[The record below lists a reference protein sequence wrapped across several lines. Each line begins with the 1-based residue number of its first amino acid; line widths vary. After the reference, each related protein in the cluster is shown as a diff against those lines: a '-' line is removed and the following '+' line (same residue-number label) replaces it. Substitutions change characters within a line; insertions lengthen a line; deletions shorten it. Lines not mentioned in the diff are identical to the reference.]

1 MNLYTSLTLRYLKQ
15 NKRRTLV
22 TIIGIILATALICG
36 IGNICTSFMDY
47 QIRNQIQSN
56 GDFYATFFNI
66 NKEKAQ
72 IVTKSSGVTRYG
84 YSQSLG
90 GTILGKN
97 KDISLYINAYD
108 KNKIESYRLTLK
120 EGKYPKN
127 KNEIV
132 VSEGLLKHL
141 NKKIG
146 DKVIFEVGD
155 IEYTEGTDIPKLINP
170 QKNTYKIV
178 GILNKTPLS
187 YNSQLFALAGFDINS
202 VSNKEEFNVS
212 ICTENPKDIYKTAIS
227 IGENIGLVQADEA
240 SDEDY
245 SYDDQT
251 LMYYKGIDFNE
262 SLLRLLG
269 ASAYDN
275 INKTLL
281 LVVGLVASLVIIPTI
296 ATIYNSF
303 SIAISE
309 RKKQFGILNSIGATK
324 SQVMKLVF
332 LEGFLV
338 SIVGIPIGLL
348 SGTIAIDIVFKVI
361 KTFFKTSVFGELEL
375 RVVFS
380 PVVLISSTIIILLT
394 IFISAIIPAINA
406 AKISPLEA
414 IKNSSNLKVG
424 KIKSSKLVKKI
435 FKTEGEL
442 AYKNLRRN
450 KGKFRITLFSLIIS
464 IVIFISFNGFVDMF
478 IETNQINYGTIT
490 NDLTLYENKLFTKEE
505 VQKTIDELKKIN
517 GIKDIAIDKG
527 YNLNVHVDEKNINK
541 DLKESLKQ
549 SGYVDMDN
557 STYNFIN
564 SRLSTPGDFS
574 ISNIKLSEGKFDKET
589 AKAENGVILVRYSY
603 QESLAKKGKVVLTN
617 YKVGDTLN
625 CTITSYDYDGNESEK
640 EVKLKILAIT
650 DEILTG
656 NKQYPQTSFGVV
668 AYDDLIH
675 LLSIKDDESS
685 SNSYYVATNQEK
697 STRDEVKKV
706 AEENSLSVI
715 DSIDEAQKLEQT
727 MNVMKIFVYGFIV
740 VISLVSVTNIINTI
754 STNINL
760 RKREFAV
767 IKSIGVTPQGFK
779 KMIYMESILYGILS
793 LLYGIPIGICL
804 NVLMNRIL
812 EGMITVQT
820 LIPYKS
826 ILICIISIFI
836 ITFIASY
843 IPLKKISK
851 ENIID
856 NIRQESI

>member
-47 QIRNQIQSN
+47 QMRDQIKTS
-56 GDFYATFFNI
+56 GSFYATFTDMD
-66 NKEKAQ
+66 KEKAEV
-72 IVTKSSGVTRYG
+72 ITKSSGVSEYG
-84 YSQSLG
+84 YKKNLGSVILDKKNSTSL
-90 GTILGKN
+90 N
-97 KDISLYINAYD
+97 INVFD
-108 KNKIESYRLTLK
+108 KNTINSFQITLK
-120 EGKYPKN
+120 KGSYPKN
-127 KNEIV
+127 ESELIV
-132 VSEGLLKHL
+132 TQDLLNKW

-146 DKVIFEVGD
+146 DKIILNLGELIYDDMGM
-155 IEYTEGTDIPKLINP
+155 ISKLKNS
-170 QKNTYKIV
+170 QKTTFKIV
-178 GILNKTPLS
+178 GTLDKAP
-187 YNSQLFALAGFDINS
+187 YNSKLFAITGFDINS
-202 VSNKEEFNVS
+202 VNKNEKFDVS
-212 ICTENPKDIYKTAIS
+212 ICTKNPKDIYKTAIS
-227 IGENIGLVQADEA
+227 IGENIGLAQADETN
-240 SDEDY
+240 DEDY
-245 SYDDQT
+245 SYNDQT
-251 LMYYKGIDFNE
+251 SMYYKDIEFNE
-262 SLLRLLG
+262 GLLRLLG
-269 ASAYDN
+269 ASSYDN
-275 INKTLL
+275 INITLIL
-281 LVVGLVASLVIIPTI
+281 IVGLVASLVIIATI

-324 SQVMKLVF
+324 SQIMKLVF

-348 SGTIAIDIVFKVI
+348 SGTVAIDIVFKVI
-361 KTFFKTSVFGELEL
+361 KTFFKTSMFGELDL

-380 PVVLISSTIIILLT
+380 PIVLIISTLVILLT
-394 IFISAIIPAINA
+394 IFISALIPAINA

-450 KGKFRITLFSLIIS
+450 KGKFRITLFSLVIS

-478 IETNQINYGTIT
+478 IEANQINYGSIT
-490 NDLTLYENKLFTKEE
+490 NDLTLYENNLLTKEE

-517 GIKDIAIDKG
+517 GLKDVAIDKG

-541 DLKESLKQ
+541 DLRESLKQ
-549 SGYVDMDN
+549 SDYVDMDN

-564 SRLSTPGDFS
+564 SRLYTPGDFS
-574 ISNIKLSEGKFDKET
+574 ISNIKLSEGKIDKET

-603 QESLAKKGKVVLTN
+603 EESLAKKGKVVLTN

-625 CTITSYDYDGNESEK
+625 CTVYSSDSDGK
-640 EVKLKILAIT
+640 EIKKETKLKILAIT

-656 NKQYPQTSFGVV
+656 NIQYPQTSFGVV
-668 AYDDLIH
+668 AYDELIPS
-675 LLSIKDDESS
+675 LGIKDDESS

-740 VISLVSVTNIINTI
+740 VISLVSVTNIVNTI

-793 LLYGIPIGICL
+793 LLYGIPIGICM
-804 NVLMNRIL
+804 NVIMNRIL

>member
-1 MNLYTSLTLRYLKQ
+1 MGMISKLK
-15 NKRRTLV
+15 
-22 TIIGIILATALICG
+22 
-36 IGNICTSFMDY
+36 
-47 QIRNQIQSN
+47 
-56 GDFYATFFNI
+56 
-66 NKEKAQ
+66 
-72 IVTKSSGVTRYG
+72 
-84 YSQSLG
+84 
-90 GTILGKN
+90 
-97 KDISLYINAYD
+97 
-108 KNKIESYRLTLK
+108 
-120 EGKYPKN
+120 
-127 KNEIV
+127 
-132 VSEGLLKHL
+132 
-141 NKKIG
+141 
-146 DKVIFEVGD
+146 
-155 IEYTEGTDIPKLINP
+155 NP
-170 QKNTYKIV
+170 QKTTFKIV
-178 GILNKTPLS
+178 GTLDKAL
-187 YNSQLFALAGFDINS
+187 YNSKFAIAGFDINS
-202 VSNKEEFNVS
+202 VDKNEKFDVS
-212 ICTENPKDIYKTAIS
+212 ICTKNPKDIYKTAIS
-227 IGENIGLVQADEA
+227 IGKNIGLVQKDNPKDE
-240 SDEDY
+240 SYNYDEQANLYFKDIEY
-245 SYDDQT
+245 
-251 LMYYKGIDFNE
+251 NE
-262 SLLRLLG
+262 GLLRLLG
-269 ASAYDN
+269 ASSYSN
-275 INKTLL
+275 INITLL
-281 LVVGLVASLVIIPTI
+281 LIVGLVASLVIIATI

-309 RKKQFGILNSIGATK
+309 RKKQFAILNSIGATK
-324 SQVMKLVF
+324 SQIMKFVF

-348 SGTIAIDIVFKVI
+348 SGTVAIDIVFKVI
-361 KTFFKTSVFGELEL
+361 KTFFKTSMFGELDL

-380 PVVLISSTIIILLT
+380 PIVLILSTLVILLT
-394 IFISAIIPAINA
+394 IFISALIPAINA

-450 KGKFRITLFSLIIS
+450 KGKFRITLFSLVIS

-478 IETNQINYGTIT
+478 VEANQINYGSIT
-490 NDLTLYENKLFTKEE
+490 NDLTLYENNLLTKEE

-517 GIKDIAIDKG
+517 GLKDVAIDKG

-541 DLKESLKQ
+541 DLRESLKQ
-549 SGYVDMDN
+549 SHYVDMDN
-557 STYNFIN
+557 SNYNFIN
-564 SRLSTPGDFS
+564 SRLYIPGYFS
-574 ISNIKLSEGKFDKET
+574 ISNIKLSEGKFDRKT

-603 QESLAKKGKVVLTN
+603 QESLAKKGKVVLSN

-625 CTITSYDYDGNESEK
+625 CTITSYDSDGKESEK

-656 NKQYPQTSFGVV
+656 NNQYPETSFGVV
-668 AYDDLIH
+668 AYDDLIPS
-675 LLSIKDDESS
+675 LGITDDESS
-685 SNSYYVATNQEK
+685 SNLYYVATNQEK

-706 AEENSLSVI
+706 AEENNLSVM

-760 RKREFAV
+760 RKREFAI

-793 LLYGIPIGICL
+793 LLYGIPIGICM
-804 NVLMNRIL
+804 NVLMNKIL
-812 EGMITVQT
+812 EGVITVQT
-820 LIPYKS
+820 LIPYKA
-826 ILICIISIFI
+826 ILICVVAIFI

>member
-15 NKRRTLV
+15 NKKRTLV

-47 QIRNQIQSN
+47 QMRNEIQSN
-56 GDFYATFFNI
+56 GSFYATFNNI
-66 NKEKAQ
+66 DKEKAD
-72 IVTKSSGVTRYG
+72 IITKSSGVSEYG
-84 YSQSLG
+84 YKKDLG
-90 GTILGKN
+90 SIILDKKN
-97 KDISLYINAYD
+97 STSIDINVFD
-108 KNKIESYRLTLK
+108 KNTINSFQITLK
-120 EGKYPKN
+120 NGSYPKN
-127 KNEIV
+127 QSEIIV
-132 VSEGLLKHL
+132 TEDLLNKW

-146 DKVIFEVGD
+146 DKITLNLGELIYDDMG
-155 IEYTEGTDIPKLINP
+155 IISKLKNP
-170 QKNTYKIV
+170 QKTTFKIV
-178 GILNKTPLS
+178 GTLDKAP
-187 YNSQLFALAGFDINS
+187 YNSKLFAIAGFDINS
-202 VSNKEEFNVS
+202 VNKNEKFDVS
-212 ICTENPKDIYKTAIS
+212 ICTRNPKDIYKTAIS
-227 IGENIGLVQADEA
+227 IGENIGLVQKDDPQDE
-240 SDEDY
+240 SYNYDEQTNLYFKDIDY
-245 SYDDQT
+245 
-251 LMYYKGIDFNE
+251 NE
-262 SLLRLLG
+262 GLLRLLG
-269 ASAYDN
+269 ASAYSN
-275 INKTLL
+275 INITLL
-281 LVVGLVASLVIIPTI
+281 LIVGLVASLVIIATI

-324 SQVMKLVF
+324 SQIMKLVF

-338 SIVGIPIGLL
+338 SIIGIPIGLL

-361 KTFFKTSVFGELEL
+361 KTFFKTSMFGELEL
-375 RVVFS
+375 RIVFS
-380 PVVLISSTIIILLT
+380 PIVLILSTLVILLT

-478 IETNQINYGTIT
+478 IEANQINYGSIT

-505 VQKTIDELKKIN
+505 VQNTINELKKIN

-541 DLKESLKQ
+541 DLRESLKQ
-549 SGYVDMDN
+549 SDYVDMDN

-625 CTITSYDYDGNESEK
+625 CTVYSYDSDGNEKQK

-656 NKQYPQTSFGVV
+656 NKQYPETSFGVV

-675 LLSIKDDESS
+675 SLGIKDDESS

-715 DSIDEAQKLEQT
+715 DSIDEAQKFEQT

-740 VISLVSVTNIINTI
+740 VISLVSVTNIVNTI

-793 LLYGIPIGICL
+793 LLYGIPIGICM
-804 NVLMNRIL
+804 NVLMNKIL
-812 EGMITVQT
+812 EGVITVQT
-820 LIPYKS
+820 LIPYKA
-826 ILICIISIFI
+826 ILICVVAIFI

>member
-1 MNLYTSLTLRYLKQ
+1 MGASSYS
-15 NKRRTLV
+15 
-22 TIIGIILATALICG
+22 
-36 IGNICTSFMDY
+36 
-47 QIRNQIQSN
+47 
-56 GDFYATFFNI
+56 NI
-66 NKEKAQ
+66 N
-72 IVTKSSGVTRYG
+72 I
-84 YSQSLG
+84 
-90 GTILGKN
+90 
-97 KDISLYINAYD
+97 
-108 KNKIESYRLTLK
+108 
-120 EGKYPKN
+120 
-127 KNEIV
+127 
-132 VSEGLLKHL
+132 
-141 NKKIG
+141 
-146 DKVIFEVGD
+146 
-155 IEYTEGTDIPKLINP
+155 
-170 QKNTYKIV
+170 
-178 GILNKTPLS
+178 
-187 YNSQLFALAGFDINS
+187 
-202 VSNKEEFNVS
+202 
-212 ICTENPKDIYKTAIS
+212 
-227 IGENIGLVQADEA
+227 
-240 SDEDY
+240 
-245 SYDDQT
+245 
-251 LMYYKGIDFNE
+251 
-262 SLLRLLG
+262 
-269 ASAYDN
+269 
-275 INKTLL
+275 TLL
-281 LVVGLVASLVIIPTI
+281 LIVGLVASLVIIATI

-324 SQVMKLVF
+324 SQIMKLVF

-348 SGTIAIDIVFKVI
+348 SGTVAIDIVFKVI
-361 KTFFKTSVFGELEL
+361 KTFFKTSMFGELDL

-380 PVVLISSTIIILLT
+380 PIVLIVSTLVILLT
-394 IFISAIIPAINA
+394 IFISALIPAINA

-450 KGKFRITLFSLIIS
+450 KGKFRITLFSLVIS

-478 IETNQINYGTIT
+478 IEANQINYGSIT
-490 NDLTLYENKLFTKEE
+490 NDLTLYENNLLTKEE

-517 GIKDIAIDKG
+517 GLKDVAIDKG
-527 YNLNVHVDEKNINK
+527 YNLNLNVHVDEKNINK
-541 DLKESLKQ
+541 DLRESLKQ
-549 SGYVDMDN
+549 SDYVDMDN

-564 SRLSTPGDFS
+564 SRLYTPGDFS
-574 ISNIKLSEGKFDKET
+574 ISNIKLSEGKFDRKT

-603 QESLAKKGKVVLTN
+603 QESLAKKGKVVLSN

-625 CTITSYDYDGNESEK
+625 CTITSYDSDGKEKQK

-656 NKQYPQTSFGVV
+656 NNQYPETSFGVV
-668 AYDDLIH
+668 AYDDLIPS
-675 LLSIKDDESS
+675 LGIKDDESS

-706 AEENSLSVI
+706 AEENNLSVI

-760 RKREFAV
+760 RKREFAI

-793 LLYGIPIGICL
+793 LLYGIPIGICM
-804 NVLMNRIL
+804 NVLMNKIL
-812 EGMITVQT
+812 EGVITVQT
-820 LIPYKS
+820 LIPYKA
-826 ILICIISIFI
+826 ILICVVAIFI

>member
-47 QIRNQIQSN
+47 QMRDEIQSS
-56 GDFYATFFNI
+56 GSFYATFTDI
-66 NKEKAQ
+66 DKEKASV
-72 IVTKSSGVTRYG
+72 ITKSSGVSEYG
-84 YSQSLG
+84 YKKNLGSVILDKKNSTSL
-90 GTILGKN
+90 
-97 KDISLYINAYD
+97 DINVFD
-108 KNKIESYRLTLK
+108 KNTINSFQITLK
-120 EGKYPKN
+120 KGSYPKN
-127 KNEIV
+127 ESELIV
-132 VSEGLLKHL
+132 TQDLLNKW

-146 DKVIFEVGD
+146 DKITLNLGELIYDDMGM
-155 IEYTEGTDIPKLINP
+155 ISKLKNP
-170 QKNTYKIV
+170 QKTTFKIV
-178 GILNKTPLS
+178 GTLDKAL
-187 YNSQLFALAGFDINS
+187 YNSKFAIAGFDINS
-202 VSNKEEFNVS
+202 VDKNEKFDVS
-212 ICTENPKDIYKTAIS
+212 ICTKNPKDIYKTAIS
-227 IGENIGLVQADEA
+227 IGKNIGLVQKDNPKDE
-240 SDEDY
+240 SYNYDEQANLYFKDIEY
-245 SYDDQT
+245 
-251 LMYYKGIDFNE
+251 NE
-262 SLLRLLG
+262 GLLRLLG
-269 ASAYDN
+269 ASSYDN
-275 INKTLL
+275 INITLL
-281 LVVGLVASLVIIPTI
+281 LIVGLVASLVIIATI

-309 RKKQFGILNSIGATK
+309 RKKQFAILNSIGATK
-324 SQVMKLVF
+324 SQIMKFVF

-348 SGTIAIDIVFKVI
+348 SGTVAIDIVFKVI
-361 KTFFKTSVFGELEL
+361 KTFFKTSMFGELDL

-380 PVVLISSTIIILLT
+380 PIVLILSTLVILLT
-394 IFISAIIPAINA
+394 IFISALIPAINA

-450 KGKFRITLFSLIIS
+450 KGKFRITLFSLVIS

-478 IETNQINYGTIT
+478 IEANQINYGSIT
-490 NDLTLYENKLFTKEE
+490 NDLTLYENNLLTKEE

-517 GIKDIAIDKG
+517 GLKDVAIDKG

-541 DLKESLKQ
+541 DLRESLKQ
-549 SGYVDMDN
+549 SHYVDMDN
-557 STYNFIN
+557 SNYNFIN
-564 SRLSTPGDFS
+564 SRLYIPGYFS
-574 ISNIKLSEGKFDKET
+574 ISNIKLSEGKFDRKT

-603 QESLAKKGKVVLTN
+603 QESLAKKGKVVLSN

-625 CTITSYDYDGNESEK
+625 CTITSYDSDGKESEK

-656 NKQYPQTSFGVV
+656 NNQYPETSFGVV
-668 AYDDLIH
+668 AYDDLIPS
-675 LLSIKDDESS
+675 LGITDDESS
-685 SNSYYVATNQEK
+685 SNLYYVATNQEK

-706 AEENSLSVI
+706 AEENNLSVM

-760 RKREFAV
+760 RKREFAI

-793 LLYGIPIGICL
+793 LLYGIPIGICM
-804 NVLMNRIL
+804 NVLMNKIL
-812 EGMITVQT
+812 EGVITVQT
-820 LIPYKS
+820 LIPYKA
-826 ILICIISIFI
+826 ILICVVAIFI

>member
-47 QIRNQIQSN
+47 QMRNEIQSN
-56 GDFYATFFNI
+56 GSFYVTFNNI
-66 NKEKAQ
+66 DKEKAD
-72 IVTKSSGVTRYG
+72 IITKSSGVSEYG
-84 YSQSLG
+84 YKKDLG
-90 GTILGKN
+90 SIILDKKN
-97 KDISLYINAYD
+97 STSIDINVFD
-108 KNKIESYRLTLK
+108 KNTINSFQITLK
-120 EGKYPKN
+120 NGSYPKN
-127 KNEIV
+127 QSEIIV
-132 VSEGLLKHL
+132 TEDLLNKW

-146 DKVIFEVGD
+146 DKITLNLGELIYDDMG
-155 IEYTEGTDIPKLINP
+155 IISKLKNP
-170 QKNTYKIV
+170 QKTTFKIV
-178 GILNKTPLS
+178 GTLDKAP
-187 YNSQLFALAGFDINS
+187 YNSKLFAIAGFDINS
-202 VSNKEEFNVS
+202 VDKNEKFDVS
-212 ICTENPKDIYKTAIS
+212 ICTKNPKDIYKTAIS
-227 IGENIGLVQADEA
+227 IGENIGLAQADETN
-240 SDEDY
+240 DEDY
-245 SYDDQT
+245 SYNDQT
-251 LMYYKGIDFNE
+251 SMYYKDIKFNE
-262 SLLRLLG
+262 GLLRLLG
-269 ASAYDN
+269 ASSYDN
-275 INKTLL
+275 INTTLIL
-281 LVVGLVASLVIIPTI
+281 IVGLVASLVIIATI

-361 KTFFKTSVFGELEL
+361 KTFFKTSAFGELEL

-380 PVVLISSTIIILLT
+380 PIVLIISTLVILLT
-394 IFISAIIPAINA
+394 IFISALIPAINA

-414 IKNSSNLKVG
+414 IRNSSNLKVG

-450 KGKFRITLFSLIIS
+450 KGKFRITLFSLVIS

-478 IETNQINYGTIT
+478 IEANQINYGTIT
-490 NDLTLYENKLFTKEE
+490 NDLTLYENNLLTKEE

-517 GIKDIAIDKG
+517 GLKDVAIDKG

-541 DLKESLKQ
+541 DLRESLKQ
-549 SGYVDMDN
+549 SDYVDMDN

-564 SRLSTPGDFS
+564 SRLYIPGYFS
-574 ISNIKLSEGKFDKET
+574 ISNIKLSEGKFDRKT

-625 CTITSYDYDGNESEK
+625 CTVYSYDSDGNEKQK

-656 NKQYPQTSFGVV
+656 NNQYQETSFGVV
-668 AYDDLIH
+668 AYDDLIPS
-675 LLSIKDDESS
+675 LGIKDDESS

-706 AEENSLSVI
+706 AEENNLSVI

-760 RKREFAV
+760 RKREFAI

-793 LLYGIPIGICL
+793 LLYGIPIGICM
-804 NVLMNRIL
+804 NVLMNKIL
-812 EGMITVQT
+812 EGVITVQT
-820 LIPYKS
+820 LIPYKA
-826 ILICIISIFI
+826 ILICVVAIFI

-851 ENIID
+851 QNIID
-856 NIRQESI
+856 NIRQDSI

>member
-47 QIRNQIQSN
+47 QMRDQIKTS
-56 GDFYATFFNI
+56 GSFYATFTDI
-66 NKEKAQ
+66 DKEKASV
-72 IVTKSSGVTRYG
+72 ITKSSGVSEYG
-84 YSQSLG
+84 YKKNLGSVIWDKKNSTSL
-90 GTILGKN
+90 
-97 KDISLYINAYD
+97 DINVFD
-108 KNKIESYRLTLK
+108 KNTINSFQITLK
-120 EGKYPKN
+120 KGSYPKN
-127 KNEIV
+127 ESELIV
-132 VSEGLLKHL
+132 TQDLLNKW

-146 DKVIFEVGD
+146 DKITLNLGELIYDDMGM
-155 IEYTEGTDIPKLINP
+155 ISKLKNS
-170 QKNTYKIV
+170 QKTTFKIV
-178 GILNKTPLS
+178 GTLDKAP
-187 YNSQLFALAGFDINS
+187 YNSKLFAITGFDINT
-202 VSNKEEFNVS
+202 VNKNEKFDVS
-212 ICTENPKDIYKTAIS
+212 ICTKNPKDIYNTAIS
-227 IGENIGLVQADEA
+227 IGKNIGLVKEDNPKDESYNYNEQANLYFKDIE
-240 SDEDY
+240 Y
-245 SYDDQT
+245 
-251 LMYYKGIDFNE
+251 NE
-262 SLLRLLG
+262 GLLRLLG
-269 ASAYDN
+269 ASSYSN
-275 INKTLL
+275 INITLL
-281 LVVGLVASLVIIPTI
+281 LIVGLVASLVIIATI

-324 SQVMKLVF
+324 SQIMKLVF

-348 SGTIAIDIVFKVI
+348 SGTVAIDIVFKVI
-361 KTFFKTSVFGELEL
+361 KTFFKTSMFGELDL
-375 RVVFS
+375 RLVFS
-380 PVVLISSTIIILLT
+380 PIVLILSTLVILLT

-450 KGKFRITLFSLIIS
+450 KGKFRITLFSLVIS

-478 IETNQINYGTIT
+478 IEANQINYGSIT
-490 NDLTLYENKLFTKEE
+490 NDLTLYENNLLTKEE

-517 GIKDIAIDKG
+517 GLKDVAIDKG
-527 YNLNVHVDEKNINK
+527 YNLNLNVHVDEKNINK
-541 DLKESLKQ
+541 DLRESLKQ
-549 SGYVDMDN
+549 SDYVDMDN
-557 STYNFIN
+557 STYNFFD
-564 SRLSTPGDFS
+564 SKLYTPGDFS
-574 ISNIKLSEGKFDKET
+574 ISNIKLSEGKFDRKT

-603 QESLAKKGKVVLTN
+603 QESLAKKGKVVLSN

-625 CTITSYDYDGNESEK
+625 CTITSYDSDGKESEK

-656 NKQYPQTSFGVV
+656 NNQYPETSFGVV
-668 AYDDLIH
+668 AYDDLIPS
-675 LLSIKDDESS
+675 LGIKDDESS

-706 AEENSLSVI
+706 AEENNLSVI

-760 RKREFAV
+760 RKREFAI

-793 LLYGIPIGICL
+793 LLYGIPIGICM
-804 NVLMNRIL
+804 NVLMNKIL
-812 EGMITVQT
+812 EGVITVQT
-820 LIPYKS
+820 LIPYKA
-826 ILICIISIFI
+826 ILICVVAIFV

-843 IPLKKISK
+843 IPLKKMSK

>member
-36 IGNICTSFMDY
+36 IGNICTSFMDF
-47 QIRNQIQSN
+47 QMRGQIQSS
-56 GDFYATFFNI
+56 GSFYATFTDI
-66 NKEKAQ
+66 DKEKASV
-72 IVTKSSGVTRYG
+72 ITKSSGVSEYG
-84 YSQSLG
+84 YKKNLGSVILDKKNSTSL
-90 GTILGKN
+90 
-97 KDISLYINAYD
+97 DINVFD
-108 KNKIESYRLTLK
+108 KNTINSFQITLK
-120 EGKYPKN
+120 KGSYPKN
-127 KNEIV
+127 ESELIV
-132 VSEGLLKHL
+132 TQDLLNKW

-146 DKVIFEVGD
+146 DKITLNLGELIYDDMGM
-155 IEYTEGTDIPKLINP
+155 ISKLKNP
-170 QKNTYKIV
+170 QKTTFKIV
-178 GILNKTPLS
+178 GTLDKAL
-187 YNSQLFALAGFDINS
+187 YNSKFAIAGFDINS
-202 VSNKEEFNVS
+202 VDKNEKFDVS
-212 ICTENPKDIYKTAIS
+212 ICTKNPKDIYKTAIS
-227 IGENIGLVQADEA
+227 IGKNIGLVQKDDPQDE
-240 SDEDY
+240 SYNYDEQANLYFKDIEY
-245 SYDDQT
+245 
-251 LMYYKGIDFNE
+251 NE
-262 SLLRLLG
+262 GLLRLLG
-269 ASAYDN
+269 ASSYSN
-275 INKTLL
+275 INITLL
-281 LVVGLVASLVIIPTI
+281 LIVGLVASLVIIATI

-309 RKKQFGILNSIGATK
+309 RKKQFAILNSIGATK
-324 SQVMKLVF
+324 SQIMKFVF

-348 SGTIAIDIVFKVI
+348 SGTVAIDIVFKVI
-361 KTFFKTSVFGELEL
+361 KTFFKTSMFGELDL

-380 PVVLISSTIIILLT
+380 PIVLILSTLVILLT
-394 IFISAIIPAINA
+394 IFISALIPAINA

-450 KGKFRITLFSLIIS
+450 KGKFRITLFSLVIS

-478 IETNQINYGTIT
+478 VEANQINYGSIT
-490 NDLTLYENKLFTKEE
+490 NDLTLYENNLLTKEE

-517 GIKDIAIDKG
+517 GLKDVAIDKG

-541 DLKESLKQ
+541 DLRESLKQ
-549 SGYVDMDN
+549 SRYVDMDN
-557 STYNFIN
+557 SNYNFIN
-564 SRLSTPGDFS
+564 SRLYIPGYFS
-574 ISNIKLSEGKFDKET
+574 ISNIKLSEGKFDRKT

-603 QESLAKKGKVVLTN
+603 QESLAKKGKVVLSN

-625 CTITSYDYDGNESEK
+625 CTITSYDSDGKESAK

-656 NKQYPQTSFGVV
+656 NNQYPETSFGVV
-668 AYDDLIH
+668 AYDDLIPS
-675 LLSIKDDESS
+675 LGITDDKSS
-685 SNSYYVATNQEK
+685 SNLYYVATNQEK

-706 AEENSLSVI
+706 AEENNLSVI

-760 RKREFAV
+760 RKREFAI

-793 LLYGIPIGICL
+793 LLYGIPIGICM
-804 NVLMNRIL
+804 NVLMNKIL
-812 EGMITVQT
+812 EGVITVQT
-820 LIPYKS
+820 LIPYKA
-826 ILICIISIFI
+826 ILICVVAIFI

>member
-1 MNLYTSLTLRYLKQ
+1 MGASSYS
-15 NKRRTLV
+15 
-22 TIIGIILATALICG
+22 
-36 IGNICTSFMDY
+36 
-47 QIRNQIQSN
+47 
-56 GDFYATFFNI
+56 NI
-66 NKEKAQ
+66 N
-72 IVTKSSGVTRYG
+72 I
-84 YSQSLG
+84 
-90 GTILGKN
+90 
-97 KDISLYINAYD
+97 
-108 KNKIESYRLTLK
+108 
-120 EGKYPKN
+120 
-127 KNEIV
+127 
-132 VSEGLLKHL
+132 
-141 NKKIG
+141 
-146 DKVIFEVGD
+146 
-155 IEYTEGTDIPKLINP
+155 
-170 QKNTYKIV
+170 
-178 GILNKTPLS
+178 
-187 YNSQLFALAGFDINS
+187 
-202 VSNKEEFNVS
+202 
-212 ICTENPKDIYKTAIS
+212 
-227 IGENIGLVQADEA
+227 
-240 SDEDY
+240 
-245 SYDDQT
+245 
-251 LMYYKGIDFNE
+251 
-262 SLLRLLG
+262 
-269 ASAYDN
+269 
-275 INKTLL
+275 TLL
-281 LVVGLVASLVIIPTI
+281 LIVGLVASLVIIATI

-324 SQVMKLVF
+324 SQIMKLVF

-348 SGTIAIDIVFKVI
+348 SGTVAIDIVFKVI
-361 KTFFKTSVFGELEL
+361 KTFFKTSMFGELDL

-380 PVVLISSTIIILLT
+380 PIVLILSTLVILLT
-394 IFISAIIPAINA
+394 IFISALIPAINA

-424 KIKSSKLVKKI
+424 KIKSSKLIKKI

-450 KGKFRITLFSLIIS
+450 KGKFRITLFSLVIS

-478 IETNQINYGTIT
+478 IEANQINYGSIT
-490 NDLTLYENKLFTKEE
+490 NDLTLYENNLLTKEE

-517 GIKDIAIDKG
+517 GLKDVAIDKG

-541 DLKESLKQ
+541 DLRESLKQ
-549 SGYVDMDN
+549 SRYVDMDN
-557 STYNFIN
+557 SNYNFIN
-564 SRLSTPGDFS
+564 SRLYIPGYFS
-574 ISNIKLSEGKFDKET
+574 ISNIKLSEGKFDRKT

-603 QESLAKKGKVVLTN
+603 QESLAKKGKVVLSN

-625 CTITSYDYDGNESEK
+625 CTITSYDSDGKESAK

-656 NKQYPQTSFGVV
+656 NNQYPETSFGVV
-668 AYDDLIH
+668 AYDDLIPS
-675 LLSIKDDESS
+675 LGITDDKSS
-685 SNSYYVATNQEK
+685 SSSYCVATNQEK

-706 AEENSLSVI
+706 AEENNLSVI

-760 RKREFAV
+760 RKREFAI

-820 LIPYKS
+820 LIPYKA
-826 ILICIISIFI
+826 ILICVVAIFV

-843 IPLKKISK
+843 IPLKKMSK

>member
-47 QIRNQIQSN
+47 QMRDEIQSS
-56 GDFYATFFNI
+56 GSFYATFTDI
-66 NKEKAQ
+66 DKEKASV
-72 IVTKSSGVTRYG
+72 ITKSSGVSEYG
-84 YSQSLG
+84 YKKNLGSVIWDKKNSTSLDINVFDKN
-90 GTILGKN
+90 TIN
-97 KDISLYINAYD
+97 SFQISL
-108 KNKIESYRLTLK
+108 KKGS
-120 EGKYPKN
+120 YPKN
-127 KNEIV
+127 ESELIV
-132 VSEGLLKHL
+132 TQDLLNKW

-146 DKVIFEVGD
+146 DKITLNLGELIYDDMGM
-155 IEYTEGTDIPKLINP
+155 ISKLKNS
-170 QKNTYKIV
+170 QKTTFKIV
-178 GILNKTPLS
+178 GTLDKAP
-187 YNSQLFALAGFDINS
+187 YNSKLFAIAGFDINS
-202 VSNKEEFNVS
+202 VDKNEKFDVS
-212 ICTENPKDIYKTAIS
+212 ICTKNPKDIYKTAIS
-227 IGENIGLVQADEA
+227 IGKNIGLVQKDNPKDE
-240 SDEDY
+240 SYNYDEQANLYFKDIEY
-245 SYDDQT
+245 
-251 LMYYKGIDFNE
+251 NE
-262 SLLRLLG
+262 GLLRLLG
-269 ASAYDN
+269 ASSYSN
-275 INKTLL
+275 INITLL
-281 LVVGLVASLVIIPTI
+281 LIVGLVASLVIIATI

-309 RKKQFGILNSIGATK
+309 RKKQFAILNSIGATK
-324 SQVMKLVF
+324 SQIMKFVF

-348 SGTIAIDIVFKVI
+348 SGTVAIDIVFKVI
-361 KTFFKTSVFGELEL
+361 KTFFKTSMFGELDL

-380 PVVLISSTIIILLT
+380 PIVLILSTLVILLT
-394 IFISAIIPAINA
+394 IFISALIPAINA

-450 KGKFRITLFSLIIS
+450 KGKFRITLFSLVIS

-478 IETNQINYGTIT
+478 VEANQINYGSIT
-490 NDLTLYENKLFTKEE
+490 NDLTLYENNLLTKEE

-517 GIKDIAIDKG
+517 GLKDVAIDKG

-541 DLKESLKQ
+541 DLRESLKQ
-549 SGYVDMDN
+549 SRYVDMDN
-557 STYNFIN
+557 SNCNFIN
-564 SRLSTPGDFS
+564 SRLYIPGYFS
-574 ISNIKLSEGKFDKET
+574 ISNIKLSEGKFDRKT

-603 QESLAKKGKVVLTN
+603 QESLAKKGKVVLSN

-625 CTITSYDYDGNESEK
+625 CTITSYDSDGKESAK

-656 NKQYPQTSFGVV
+656 NNQYPETSFGVV
-668 AYDDLIH
+668 AYDDLIPS
-675 LLSIKDDESS
+675 LGITDDKSS
-685 SNSYYVATNQEK
+685 SIYYVATNREK

-706 AEENSLSVI
+706 AEENNLSVI

-760 RKREFAV
+760 RKREFAI

-793 LLYGIPIGICL
+793 LLYGIPIGICM
-804 NVLMNRIL
+804 NVLMNKIL
-812 EGMITVQT
+812 EGVITVQT
-820 LIPYKS
+820 LIPYKA
-826 ILICIISIFI
+826 ILICVVAIFI

>member
-1 MNLYTSLTLRYLKQ
+1 MGMISKLKNSQ
-15 NKRRTLV
+15 KT
-22 TIIGIILATALICG
+22 
-36 IGNICTSFMDY
+36 
-47 QIRNQIQSN
+47 
-56 GDFYATFFNI
+56 TF
-66 NKEKAQ
+66 
-72 IVTKSSGVTRYG
+72 
-84 YSQSLG
+84 
-90 GTILGKN
+90 
-97 KDISLYINAYD
+97 
-108 KNKIESYRLTLK
+108 
-120 EGKYPKN
+120 
-127 KNEIV
+127 
-132 VSEGLLKHL
+132 
-141 NKKIG
+141 
-146 DKVIFEVGD
+146 
-155 IEYTEGTDIPKLINP
+155 
-170 QKNTYKIV
+170 KIV
-178 GILNKTPLS
+178 GTLDKAP
-187 YNSQLFALAGFDINS
+187 YNSKLFAITGFDINT
-202 VSNKEEFNVS
+202 VNKNEKFDVS
-212 ICTENPKDIYKTAIS
+212 ICTKNPKDIYKTAIS
-227 IGENIGLVQADEA
+227 IGKNIGLVQKDDPQDE
-240 SDEDY
+240 
-245 SYDDQT
+245 SYN
-251 LMYYKGIDFNE
+251 YNE
-262 SLLRLLG
+262 QANLYFKDIEYNEGLLRLLG
-269 ASAYDN
+269 ASSYDN
-275 INKTLL
+275 INTTLIL
-281 LVVGLVASLVIIPTI
+281 IVALVASLVIIATI

-324 SQVMKLVF
+324 SQIMKLVF
-332 LEGFLV
+332 LEVFLV

-361 KTFFKTSVFGELEL
+361 KTFFSTSMFGELEL

-450 KGKFRITLFSLIIS
+450 KGKFRITLFSLVIS

-478 IETNQINYGTIT
+478 IEANQINYGTIT
-490 NDLTLYENKLFTKEE
+490 NDLTLYENNLITKEE

-517 GIKDIAIDKG
+517 GLKDIAIDKG

-541 DLKESLKQ
+541 DLRESLKQ
-549 SGYVDMDN
+549 SDYVDMDN

-625 CTITSYDYDGNESEK
+625 CTVYSYDSDGNEKQK

-656 NKQYPQTSFGVV
+656 NNQYPETSFGVV
-668 AYDDLIH
+668 AYDDLIPS
-675 LLSIKDDESS
+675 LGIKDDESS

-760 RKREFAV
+760 RKREFAI

-793 LLYGIPIGICL
+793 LLYGIPIGICM
-804 NVLMNRIL
+804 NVLMNKIL
-812 EGMITVQT
+812 EGVITVQT
-820 LIPYKS
+820 LIPYKA
-826 ILICIISIFI
+826 ILICVVAIFI

-856 NIRQESI
+856 NIRQDSI

>member
-47 QIRNQIQSN
+47 QMRDQIKTS
-56 GDFYATFFNI
+56 GSFYATFTDI
-66 NKEKAQ
+66 DKEKASV
-72 IVTKSSGVTRYG
+72 ITKSSGVSEYG
-84 YSQSLG
+84 YKKNLGSVIWDKKNSTSL
-90 GTILGKN
+90 N
-97 KDISLYINAYD
+97 INVFD
-108 KNKIESYRLTLK
+108 KNTINSFQITLK
-120 EGKYPKN
+120 KGSYPKN
-127 KNEIV
+127 ESELIV
-132 VSEGLLKHL
+132 TQDLLNKW

-146 DKVIFEVGD
+146 DKITLNLGELIYDDMGM
-155 IEYTEGTDIPKLINP
+155 ISKLKNS
-170 QKNTYKIV
+170 QKTTFKIV
-178 GILNKTPLS
+178 GTLDKAP
-187 YNSQLFALAGFDINS
+187 YNSKLFAITGFDINT
-202 VSNKEEFNVS
+202 VNKNEKFDVS
-212 ICTENPKDIYKTAIS
+212 ICTKNPKDIYKTAIS
-227 IGENIGLVQADEA
+227 IGKNIGLVQKDDPQDE
-240 SDEDY
+240 SYNYDEQANLYFKDIEY
-245 SYDDQT
+245 
-251 LMYYKGIDFNE
+251 NE
-262 SLLRLLG
+262 GLLRLLG
-269 ASAYDN
+269 ASSYSN
-275 INKTLL
+275 INITLL
-281 LVVGLVASLVIIPTI
+281 LIVGLVASLVIIATI

-309 RKKQFGILNSIGATK
+309 RKKQFAILNSIGATK
-324 SQVMKLVF
+324 SQIMKFVF

-348 SGTIAIDIVFKVI
+348 SGTVAIDIVFKVI
-361 KTFFKTSVFGELEL
+361 KTFFKTSMFGELGL

-380 PVVLISSTIIILLT
+380 PIVLIISTLVILLT

-450 KGKFRITLFSLIIS
+450 KGKFRITLFSLVIS

-478 IETNQINYGTIT
+478 IEANQINYGSIT
-490 NDLTLYENKLFTKEE
+490 NDLTLYENNLLTKEE

-517 GIKDIAIDKG
+517 GLKDVAIDKG

-541 DLKESLKQ
+541 DLRESLKQ
-549 SGYVDMDN
+549 SHYVDMDN
-557 STYNFIN
+557 SNYNFIN
-564 SRLSTPGDFS
+564 SRLYIPGYFS
-574 ISNIKLSEGKFDKET
+574 ISNIKLSEGKFDRKT

-603 QESLAKKGKVVLTN
+603 QESLAKKGKVVLSN

-625 CTITSYDYDGNESEK
+625 CTITSYDSDGKESAK

-656 NKQYPQTSFGVV
+656 NNQYPETSFGVV
-668 AYDDLIH
+668 AYDDLIPS
-675 LLSIKDDESS
+675 LGITDDKSS
-685 SNSYYVATNQEK
+685 SIYYVATNQEK

-706 AEENSLSVI
+706 AEENNLSVI

-793 LLYGIPIGICL
+793 LLYGIPIGICM
-804 NVLMNRIL
+804 NVLMNKIL

-820 LIPYKS
+820 LIPYKA
-826 ILICIISIFI
+826 ILICVVAIFV

-843 IPLKKISK
+843 IPLKKMSK

>member
-47 QIRNQIQSN
+47 QMRNEIQSN
-56 GDFYATFFNI
+56 GSFYVTFNNI
-66 NKEKAQ
+66 DKEKAD
-72 IVTKSSGVTRYG
+72 IITKSSGVSEYG
-84 YSQSLG
+84 YKKDLG
-90 GTILGKN
+90 SIILDKKN
-97 KDISLYINAYD
+97 STSIDINVFD
-108 KNKIESYRLTLK
+108 KNTINSFQITLK
-120 EGKYPKN
+120 NGSYPKN
-127 KNEIV
+127 QSEIIV
-132 VSEGLLKHL
+132 TEDLLNKW

-146 DKVIFEVGD
+146 DKITLNLGELIYDDMG
-155 IEYTEGTDIPKLINP
+155 IISKLKNP
-170 QKNTYKIV
+170 QKTTFKIV
-178 GILNKTPLS
+178 GTLDKAP
-187 YNSQLFALAGFDINS
+187 YNSKLFAIAGFDINS
-202 VSNKEEFNVS
+202 VDKNEKFDVS
-212 ICTENPKDIYKTAIS
+212 ICTKNPKDIYKTAIS
-227 IGENIGLVQADEA
+227 IGENIGLAQADETN
-240 SDEDY
+240 DEDY
-245 SYDDQT
+245 SYNDQT
-251 LMYYKGIDFNE
+251 SMYYKDIKFNE
-262 SLLRLLG
+262 GLLRLLG
-269 ASAYDN
+269 ASSYDN
-275 INKTLL
+275 INTTLIL
-281 LVVGLVASLVIIPTI
+281 IVGLVASLVIIATI

-303 SIAISE
+303 SIALSE

-361 KTFFKTSVFGELEL
+361 KTFFKTSAFGELEL

-380 PVVLISSTIIILLT
+380 PIVLIISTLVILLT
-394 IFISAIIPAINA
+394 IFISALIPAINA

-414 IKNSSNLKVG
+414 IRNSSNLKVG

-450 KGKFRITLFSLIIS
+450 KGKFRITLFSLVIS

-478 IETNQINYGTIT
+478 IEANQINYGSIT
-490 NDLTLYENKLFTKEE
+490 NDLTLYENNLLTKEE

-517 GIKDIAIDKG
+517 GLKDVAIDKG

-541 DLKESLKQ
+541 DLRESLKQ
-549 SGYVDMDN
+549 SDYVDMDN

-564 SRLSTPGDFS
+564 SRLYIPGYFS
-574 ISNIKLSEGKFDKET
+574 ISNIKLSEGKFDRKT

-625 CTITSYDYDGNESEK
+625 CTVYSYDSDGNEKQK

-656 NKQYPQTSFGVV
+656 NNQYQETSFGVV
-668 AYDDLIH
+668 AYDDLIPS
-675 LLSIKDDESS
+675 LGIKDDESS

-706 AEENSLSVI
+706 AEENNLSVI

-760 RKREFAV
+760 RKREFAI

-793 LLYGIPIGICL
+793 LLYGIPIGICM
-804 NVLMNRIL
+804 NVLMNKIL
-812 EGMITVQT
+812 EGVITVQT
-820 LIPYKS
+820 LIPYKA
-826 ILICIISIFI
+826 ILICVVAIFI

-851 ENIID
+851 QNIID
-856 NIRQESI
+856 NIRQDSI

>member
-47 QIRNQIQSN
+47 QMRDEIQSS
-56 GDFYATFFNI
+56 GSFYATFTDI
-66 NKEKAQ
+66 DKEKASV
-72 IVTKSSGVTRYG
+72 ITKSSGVSEYG
-84 YSQSLG
+84 YKKNLGSVILDKKNSTSL
-90 GTILGKN
+90 
-97 KDISLYINAYD
+97 DINVFD
-108 KNKIESYRLTLK
+108 KNTINSFQITLK
-120 EGKYPKN
+120 KGSYPKN
-127 KNEIV
+127 ESELIV
-132 VSEGLLKHL
+132 TQDLLNKW

-146 DKVIFEVGD
+146 DKIILNLGELIYDDMGM
-155 IEYTEGTDIPKLINP
+155 ISKLKNS
-170 QKNTYKIV
+170 QKTTFKIV
-178 GILNKTPLS
+178 GTLDKAP
-187 YNSQLFALAGFDINS
+187 YNSKLFAITGFDINT
-202 VSNKEEFNVS
+202 VNKNEKFDVS
-212 ICTENPKDIYKTAIS
+212 ICTKNPKDIYKTAIS
-227 IGENIGLVQADEA
+227 IGKNIGLVQKDNPKDE
-240 SDEDY
+240 SYNYDEQANLYFKDIEY
-245 SYDDQT
+245 
-251 LMYYKGIDFNE
+251 NE
-262 SLLRLLG
+262 GLLRLLG
-269 ASAYDN
+269 ASSYSN
-275 INKTLL
+275 INITLL
-281 LVVGLVASLVIIPTI
+281 LIVGLVASLVIIATI

-309 RKKQFGILNSIGATK
+309 RKKQFAILNSIGATK
-324 SQVMKLVF
+324 SQIMKFVF

-348 SGTIAIDIVFKVI
+348 SGTVAIDIVFKVI
-361 KTFFKTSVFGELEL
+361 KTFFKTSMFGELDL
-375 RVVFS
+375 RLVFS
-380 PVVLISSTIIILLT
+380 PIVLILSTLVILLT
-394 IFISAIIPAINA
+394 IFISALIPAINA

-450 KGKFRITLFSLIIS
+450 KGKFRITLFSLVIS

-478 IETNQINYGTIT
+478 VEANQINYGSIT
-490 NDLTLYENKLFTKEE
+490 NDLTLYENNLLTKEE

-517 GIKDIAIDKG
+517 GLKDVAIDKG

-541 DLKESLKQ
+541 DLRESLKQ
-549 SGYVDMDN
+549 SHYVDMDN
-557 STYNFIN
+557 SNYNFIN
-564 SRLSTPGDFS
+564 SRLYIPGYFS
-574 ISNIKLSEGKFDKET
+574 ISNIKLSEGKFDRKT

-603 QESLAKKGKVVLTN
+603 QESLAKKGKVVLSN

-625 CTITSYDYDGNESEK
+625 CTITSYDSDGKESEK

-656 NKQYPQTSFGVV
+656 NNQYPETSFGVV
-668 AYDDLIH
+668 AYDDLIPS
-675 LLSIKDDESS
+675 LGITDDKSS
-685 SNSYYVATNQEK
+685 SNLYYVATNQEK

-706 AEENSLSVI
+706 AEENNLSVM

-760 RKREFAV
+760 RKREFAI

-820 LIPYKS
+820 LIPYKA
-826 ILICIISIFI
+826 ILICVVAIFV

-843 IPLKKISK
+843 IPLKKMSK

>member
-47 QIRNQIQSN
+47 QMRDQIKTS
-56 GDFYATFFNI
+56 GSFYATFTDI
-66 NKEKAQ
+66 DKEKASV
-72 IVTKSSGVTRYG
+72 ITKSSGVSEYG
-84 YSQSLG
+84 YKKDLGSIILDKKDSTSL
-90 GTILGKN
+90 
-97 KDISLYINAYD
+97 DINVFD
-108 KNKIESYRLTLK
+108 KNTINSFQITLK
-120 EGKYPKN
+120 KGSYPKN
-127 KNEIV
+127 ESELIV
-132 VSEGLLKHL
+132 TQDLLNKW

-146 DKVIFEVGD
+146 DKITLNLGELIYDDMGM
-155 IEYTEGTDIPKLINP
+155 ISKLKNS
-170 QKNTYKIV
+170 QKTTFKIV
-178 GILNKTPLS
+178 GTLDKAP
-187 YNSQLFALAGFDINS
+187 YNSKLFAIAGFDINT
-202 VSNKEEFNVS
+202 VDKNENFDVS
-212 ICTENPKDIYKTAIS
+212 ICTKNPKDIYKTAIS
-227 IGENIGLVQADEA
+227 IGENIGLVQKDDPQDE
-240 SDEDY
+240 SY
-245 SYDDQT
+245 NYDDQT
-251 LMYYKGIDFNE
+251 YMYYKDIDFNE
-262 SLLRLLG
+262 GLLRLFG

-275 INKTLL
+275 INITLL
-281 LVVGLVASLVIIPTI
+281 LIVGLVASLVIIATI

-324 SQVMKLVF
+324 SQNMKLVF

-361 KTFFKTSVFGELEL
+361 KTFFKTSMFGELGL

-380 PVVLISSTIIILLT
+380 PIVLIISTLVILLT

-424 KIKSSKLVKKI
+424 KIKSSKLIKKI

-450 KGKFRITLFSLIIS
+450 KGKFRITLFSLVIS

-478 IETNQINYGTIT
+478 IEANQINYGSIT
-490 NDLTLYENKLFTKEE
+490 NDLTLYENNLLTKEE

-517 GIKDIAIDKG
+517 GLKDVAIDKG

-541 DLKESLKQ
+541 DLRESLKQ
-549 SGYVDMDN
+549 SDYVDMDN

-564 SRLSTPGDFS
+564 SRLYTPGDFS
-574 ISNIKLSEGKFDKET
+574 ISNIKLSEGKFDRKT

-603 QESLAKKGKVVLTN
+603 QESLAKKGKVVLSN

-625 CTITSYDYDGNESEK
+625 CTITSYDSDGKESAK

-656 NKQYPQTSFGVV
+656 NNQYPETSFGVV
-668 AYDDLIH
+668 AYDDLIPS
-675 LLSIKDDESS
+675 LGITDDKSS
-685 SNSYYVATNQEK
+685 SIYYVATNREK

-706 AEENSLSVI
+706 AEENNLSVI

-760 RKREFAV
+760 RKREFAI

-793 LLYGIPIGICL
+793 LLYGIPIGICM
-804 NVLMNRIL
+804 NVIMNRIL

-820 LIPYKS
+820 LIPYKA
-826 ILICIISIFI
+826 ILICVVAIFI

>member
-47 QIRNQIQSN
+47 QMRDEIQSS
-56 GDFYATFFNI
+56 GSFYATFTDMD
-66 NKEKAQ
+66 KEKAEV
-72 IVTKSSGVTRYG
+72 ITKSSGVSEYG
-84 YSQSLG
+84 YKKYLGSIILDKKNSTSL
-90 GTILGKN
+90 
-97 KDISLYINAYD
+97 DINVFD
-108 KNKIESYRLTLK
+108 KNTIDGFQITLK
-120 EGKYPKN
+120 NGSYPKN
-127 KNEIV
+127 ESELIV
-132 VSEGLLKHL
+132 TQDLLNKW

-146 DKVIFEVGD
+146 DKITLNLGE
-155 IEYTEGTDIPKLINP
+155 LIYDDMGLITKV
-170 QKNTYKIV
+170 KNSKKTTFKIV
-178 GILNKTPLS
+178 GTLDKAP
-187 YNSQLFALAGFDINS
+187 YNSKLFAIAGFDINS
-202 VSNKEEFNVS
+202 VDKNEKFDVS
-212 ICTENPKDIYKTAIS
+212 ICTKNPKDIYKTTMS
-227 IGENIGLVQADEA
+227 IGENIGLAQADETN
-240 SDEDY
+240 DEDY
-245 SYDDQT
+245 SYNDQT
-251 LMYYKGIDFNE
+251 SMYYKDIEFNE
-262 SLLRLLG
+262 GLLRLLG
-269 ASAYDN
+269 ASSYSN
-275 INKTLL
+275 INITLIL
-281 LVVGLVASLVIIPTI
+281 IVALVASLVIIATI

-324 SQVMKLVF
+324 SQIIKLVF

-338 SIVGIPIGLL
+338 SIIGIPIGIL

-361 KTFFKTSVFGELEL
+361 KTFFSTSVFGELNL

-380 PVVLISSTIIILLT
+380 PIVLIASTLVILLT
-394 IFISAIIPAINA
+394 IFISAIIPAKNA

-414 IKNSSNLKVG
+414 IRNSSNLKVG

-450 KGKFRITLFSLIIS
+450 KGKFRITLFSLVIS

-478 IETNQINYGTIT
+478 IEANQINYGSIT
-490 NDLTLYENKLFTKEE
+490 NDMTLYENKLLTKEE
-505 VQKTIDELKKIN
+505 ITKTIDELKKIN
-517 GIKDIAIDKG
+517 GLKDVAINKG
-527 YNLNVHVDEKNINK
+527 YTLNVHVDEKNINK
-541 DLKESLKQ
+541 DLRESLKQ
-549 SGYVDMDN
+549 SDYVGIDN
-557 STYNFIN
+557 STYNFFD
-564 SRLSTPGDFS
+564 SRLYTPGDFS
-574 ISNIKLSEGKFDKET
+574 ISNIKLSEGKFDRKT
-589 AKAENGVILVRYSY
+589 AKAENGVVLVRYSY

-625 CTITSYDYDGNESEK
+625 CTVYSYDYDGNESEK

-656 NKQYPQTSFGVV
+656 DMQYPETSFGVV
-668 AYDDLIH
+668 AYDDLISS
-675 LLSIKDDESS
+675 LGIKEDQSN
-685 SNSYYVATNQEK
+685 SNSYYVATNKEK

-706 AEENSLSVI
+706 AEENNLSVI
-715 DSIDEAQKLEQT
+715 DSIDEAQRLEQT

-820 LIPYKS
+820 LIPYKA
-826 ILICIISIFI
+826 ILICVVAIFI

>member
-47 QIRNQIQSN
+47 QMRDQIKTS
-56 GDFYATFFNI
+56 GSFYATFTDI
-66 NKEKAQ
+66 DKEKASV
-72 IVTKSSGVTRYG
+72 ITKSSGVSEYG
-84 YSQSLG
+84 YKKNLGSVIWDKKNSTSL
-90 GTILGKN
+90 
-97 KDISLYINAYD
+97 DINVFD
-108 KNKIESYRLTLK
+108 KNTINSFQITLK
-120 EGKYPKN
+120 KGSYPKN
-127 KNEIV
+127 ESELIV
-132 VSEGLLKHL
+132 TQDLLNKW

-146 DKVIFEVGD
+146 DKITLNLGELIYDDMGM
-155 IEYTEGTDIPKLINP
+155 ISKLKNS
-170 QKNTYKIV
+170 QKTTFKIV
-178 GILNKTPLS
+178 GTLDKAP
-187 YNSQLFALAGFDINS
+187 YNSKLFAITGFDINT
-202 VSNKEEFNVS
+202 VNKNEKFDVS
-212 ICTENPKDIYKTAIS
+212 ICTKNPKDIYNTAIS
-227 IGENIGLVQADEA
+227 IGKNIGLVKEDNPKDESYNYNEQANLYFKDIE
-240 SDEDY
+240 Y
-245 SYDDQT
+245 
-251 LMYYKGIDFNE
+251 NE
-262 SLLRLLG
+262 GLLRLLG
-269 ASAYDN
+269 ASSYSN
-275 INKTLL
+275 INITLL
-281 LVVGLVASLVIIPTI
+281 LIVGLVASLVIIATI

-324 SQVMKLVF
+324 SQIMKLVF

-348 SGTIAIDIVFKVI
+348 SGTVAIDIVFKVI
-361 KTFFKTSVFGELEL
+361 KTFFKTSMFGELDL

-380 PVVLISSTIIILLT
+380 PIVLIVSTLVILLT
-394 IFISAIIPAINA
+394 IFISALIPAINA

-450 KGKFRITLFSLIIS
+450 KGKFRITLFSLVIS

-478 IETNQINYGTIT
+478 IEANQINYGSIT
-490 NDLTLYENKLFTKEE
+490 NDLTLYENNLLTKEE

-517 GIKDIAIDKG
+517 GLKDVAIDKG
-527 YNLNVHVDEKNINK
+527 YNLNLNVHVDEKNINK
-541 DLKESLKQ
+541 DLRESLKQ
-549 SGYVDMDN
+549 SDYVDMDN

-564 SRLSTPGDFS
+564 SRLYTPGDFS
-574 ISNIKLSEGKFDKET
+574 ISNIKLSEGKFDRKT

-603 QESLAKKGKVVLTN
+603 QESLAKKGKVVLSN

-625 CTITSYDYDGNESEK
+625 CTITSYDSDGKESEK
-640 EVKLKILAIT
+640 EIKLKILAIT

-656 NKQYPQTSFGVV
+656 NNQYPETSFGVV
-668 AYDDLIH
+668 AYDDLIPS
-675 LLSIKDDESS
+675 LGIKDDESS

-706 AEENSLSVI
+706 AEENNLSVI

-760 RKREFAV
+760 RKREFAI

-793 LLYGIPIGICL
+793 LLYGIPIGICM
-804 NVLMNRIL
+804 NVLMNKIL
-812 EGMITVQT
+812 EGVITVQT
-820 LIPYKS
+820 LIPYKA
-826 ILICIISIFI
+826 ILICVVAIFI

>member
-47 QIRNQIQSN
+47 QMRNEIQSN
-56 GDFYATFFNI
+56 GSFYVTFNNI
-66 NKEKAQ
+66 DKEKAD
-72 IVTKSSGVTRYG
+72 IITKSSGVSEYG
-84 YSQSLG
+84 YKKDLG
-90 GTILGKN
+90 SIILDKKN
-97 KDISLYINAYD
+97 STSIDINVFD
-108 KNKIESYRLTLK
+108 KNTINSFQITLK
-120 EGKYPKN
+120 NGSYPKN
-127 KNEIV
+127 QSEIIV
-132 VSEGLLKHL
+132 TEDLLNKW

-146 DKVIFEVGD
+146 DKITLNLGELIYDDMG
-155 IEYTEGTDIPKLINP
+155 IISKLKNP
-170 QKNTYKIV
+170 QKTTFKIV
-178 GILNKTPLS
+178 GTLDKAP
-187 YNSQLFALAGFDINS
+187 YNSKLFAIAGFDINS
-202 VSNKEEFNVS
+202 VDKNEKFDVS
-212 ICTENPKDIYKTAIS
+212 ICTKNPKDIYKTAIS
-227 IGENIGLVQADEA
+227 IGENIGLAQADETN
-240 SDEDY
+240 DEDY
-245 SYDDQT
+245 SYNDQT
-251 LMYYKGIDFNE
+251 SMYYKDIKFNE
-262 SLLRLLG
+262 GLLRLLG
-269 ASAYDN
+269 ASSYDN
-275 INKTLL
+275 INTTLIL
-281 LVVGLVASLVIIPTI
+281 IVGLVASLVIIATI

-361 KTFFKTSVFGELEL
+361 KTFFKTSAFGELEL

-380 PVVLISSTIIILLT
+380 PIVLIISTLVILLT
-394 IFISAIIPAINA
+394 IFISALIPAINA

-478 IETNQINYGTIT
+478 IEANQINYGTIT

-505 VQKTIDELKKIN
+505 VQNTINELKKIN

-541 DLKESLKQ
+541 DLRESLKQ
-549 SGYVDMDN
+549 SDYVDMDN

-574 ISNIKLSEGKFDKET
+574 ISNIKLSEGKFNKET

-625 CTITSYDYDGNESEK
+625 CTVYSYDSDGNEKQK

-656 NKQYPQTSFGVV
+656 NKQYPETSFGVV

-675 LLSIKDDESS
+675 SLGIKDDESS

-715 DSIDEAQKLEQT
+715 DSIDEAQKFEQT

-740 VISLVSVTNIINTI
+740 VISLVSVTNIVNTI

-793 LLYGIPIGICL
+793 LLYGIPIGICM
-804 NVLMNRIL
+804 NMLMNKIL
-812 EGMITVQT
+812 EGVITVQT
-820 LIPYKS
+820 LIPYKA
-826 ILICIISIFI
+826 ILICVVAIFI

>member
-47 QIRNQIQSN
+47 QMRDEIQSS
-56 GDFYATFFNI
+56 GSFYATFTDI
-66 NKEKAQ
+66 DKEKASV
-72 IVTKSSGVTRYG
+72 ITKSSGVSEYG
-84 YSQSLG
+84 YKKNLGSVIWDKKNSTSL
-90 GTILGKN
+90 
-97 KDISLYINAYD
+97 DINVFD
-108 KNKIESYRLTLK
+108 KNTINSFQITLK
-120 EGKYPKN
+120 KGSYPKN
-127 KNEIV
+127 ESELIV
-132 VSEGLLKHL
+132 TQDLLNKW

-146 DKVIFEVGD
+146 DKITLNLGELIYDDMGM
-155 IEYTEGTDIPKLINP
+155 ISKLKNS
-170 QKNTYKIV
+170 QKTTFKIV
-178 GILNKTPLS
+178 GTLDKAP
-187 YNSQLFALAGFDINS
+187 YNSKLFAITGFDINT
-202 VSNKEEFNVS
+202 VNKNEKFDVS
-212 ICTENPKDIYKTAIS
+212 ICTKNPKDIYNTAIS
-227 IGENIGLVQADEA
+227 IGKNIGLVKEDNPKDESYNYNEQANLYFKDIE
-240 SDEDY
+240 Y
-245 SYDDQT
+245 
-251 LMYYKGIDFNE
+251 NE
-262 SLLRLLG
+262 GLLRLLG
-269 ASAYDN
+269 ASSYSN
-275 INKTLL
+275 INITLL
-281 LVVGLVASLVIIPTI
+281 LIVGLVASLVIIATI

-309 RKKQFGILNSIGATK
+309 RKKQFAILNSIGATK
-324 SQVMKLVF
+324 SQIMKFVF

-348 SGTIAIDIVFKVI
+348 SGTVAIDIVFKVI
-361 KTFFKTSVFGELEL
+361 KTFFKTSMFGELDL

-380 PVVLISSTIIILLT
+380 PIVLIVSTLVILLT
-394 IFISAIIPAINA
+394 IFISALIPAINA

-450 KGKFRITLFSLIIS
+450 KGKFRITLFSLVIS

-478 IETNQINYGTIT
+478 IEANQINYGSIT
-490 NDLTLYENKLFTKEE
+490 NDLTLYENNLLTKEE

-517 GIKDIAIDKG
+517 GLKDVAIDKG

-541 DLKESLKQ
+541 DLRESLKQ
-549 SGYVDMDN
+549 SDYVDMDN

-564 SRLSTPGDFS
+564 SRLYTPGDFS
-574 ISNIKLSEGKFDKET
+574 ISNIKLSEGKFDRKT

-603 QESLAKKGKVVLTN
+603 QESLAKKGKVVLSN

-625 CTITSYDYDGNESEK
+625 CTITSYDSDGKESEK

-656 NKQYPQTSFGVV
+656 NNQYPETSFGVV
-668 AYDDLIH
+668 AYDDLIPS
-675 LLSIKDDESS
+675 LGIKDDESS

-706 AEENSLSVI
+706 AEENNLSVI

-760 RKREFAV
+760 RKREFAI

-793 LLYGIPIGICL
+793 LLYGIPIGICM
-804 NVLMNRIL
+804 NVLMNKIL

-820 LIPYKS
+820 LIPYKA
-826 ILICIISIFI
+826 ILICVVAIFV

-843 IPLKKISK
+843 IPLKKMSK

>member
-47 QIRNQIQSN
+47 QMRDQIQSS
-56 GDFYATFFNI
+56 GSFYATFTDI
-66 NKEKAQ
+66 DKEKASV
-72 IVTKSSGVTRYG
+72 ITKSSGVSEYG
-84 YSQSLG
+84 YKKNLGSVIWDKKNSTSL
-90 GTILGKN
+90 
-97 KDISLYINAYD
+97 DINVFD
-108 KNKIESYRLTLK
+108 KNTINSFQITLK
-120 EGKYPKN
+120 KGSYPKN
-127 KNEIV
+127 ESELIV
-132 VSEGLLKHL
+132 TQDLL
-141 NKKIG
+141 NKWNKIIG
-146 DKVIFEVGD
+146 DKITLNLGELIYDDMGM
-155 IEYTEGTDIPKLINP
+155 ISKLKNS
-170 QKNTYKIV
+170 QKTTFKIV
-178 GILNKTPLS
+178 GTLDKAP
-187 YNSQLFALAGFDINS
+187 YNSKLFAITGFDINT
-202 VSNKEEFNVS
+202 VNKNEKFDVS
-212 ICTENPKDIYKTAIS
+212 ICTKNPKDIYNTAIS
-227 IGENIGLVQADEA
+227 IGKNIGLVKEDNPKDESYNYNEQANLYFKDIE
-240 SDEDY
+240 Y
-245 SYDDQT
+245 
-251 LMYYKGIDFNE
+251 NE
-262 SLLRLLG
+262 GLLRLLG
-269 ASAYDN
+269 ASSYDN
-275 INKTLL
+275 INTTLIL
-281 LVVGLVASLVIIPTI
+281 IVGLVASLVIIATI

-361 KTFFKTSVFGELEL
+361 KTFFKTSAFGELEL

-380 PVVLISSTIIILLT
+380 PIVLIISTLVILLT
-394 IFISAIIPAINA
+394 IFISALIPAINA

-478 IETNQINYGTIT
+478 IEANQINYGSIT

-505 VQKTIDELKKIN
+505 VQNTINELKKIN

-541 DLKESLKQ
+541 DLRESLKQ
-549 SGYVDMDN
+549 SDYVDMDN

-574 ISNIKLSEGKFDKET
+574 ISNIKLSEGKFNKET

-625 CTITSYDYDGNESEK
+625 CTVYSYDSDGNEKQK

-656 NKQYPQTSFGVV
+656 NKQYPETSFGVV

-675 LLSIKDDESS
+675 SLGIKDDESS

-715 DSIDEAQKLEQT
+715 DSIDEAQKFEQT

-740 VISLVSVTNIINTI
+740 VISLVSVTNIVNTI

-793 LLYGIPIGICL
+793 LLYGIPIGICM
-804 NVLMNRIL
+804 NVLMNKIL
-812 EGMITVQT
+812 EGVITVQT
-820 LIPYKS
+820 LIPYKA
-826 ILICIISIFI
+826 ILICVVAIFI

>member
-47 QIRNQIQSN
+47 QMRDEIQSS
-56 GDFYATFFNI
+56 GSFYATFTDI
-66 NKEKAQ
+66 DKEKASV
-72 IVTKSSGVTRYG
+72 ITKSSGVSEYG
-84 YSQSLG
+84 YKKNLGSVILDKKNSTSL
-90 GTILGKN
+90 
-97 KDISLYINAYD
+97 DINVFD
-108 KNKIESYRLTLK
+108 KNTINSFQITLK
-120 EGKYPKN
+120 KGSYPKN
-127 KNEIV
+127 ESELIV
-132 VSEGLLKHL
+132 TQDLLNKW

-146 DKVIFEVGD
+146 DKITLNLGELIYDDMGM
-155 IEYTEGTDIPKLINP
+155 ISKLKNP
-170 QKNTYKIV
+170 QKTTFKIV
-178 GILNKTPLS
+178 GTLDKAL
-187 YNSQLFALAGFDINS
+187 YNSKFAIAGFDINS
-202 VSNKEEFNVS
+202 VDKNEKFDVS
-212 ICTENPKDIYKTAIS
+212 ICTKNPKDIYKTAIS
-227 IGENIGLVQADEA
+227 IGKNIGLVQKDDPQDE
-240 SDEDY
+240 SYNYDEQANLYFKDIEY
-245 SYDDQT
+245 
-251 LMYYKGIDFNE
+251 NE
-262 SLLRLLG
+262 GLLRLLG
-269 ASAYDN
+269 ASSYSN
-275 INKTLL
+275 INITLL
-281 LVVGLVASLVIIPTI
+281 LIVGLVASLVIIATI

-309 RKKQFGILNSIGATK
+309 RKKQFAILNSIGATK
-324 SQVMKLVF
+324 SQIMKFVF

-348 SGTIAIDIVFKVI
+348 SGTVAIDIVFKVI
-361 KTFFKTSVFGELEL
+361 KTFFKTSMFGELDL

-380 PVVLISSTIIILLT
+380 PIVLILSTLVILLT
-394 IFISAIIPAINA
+394 IFISALIPAINA

-450 KGKFRITLFSLIIS
+450 KGKFRITLFSLVIS

-478 IETNQINYGTIT
+478 IEANQINYGSIT
-490 NDLTLYENKLFTKEE
+490 NDLTLYENNLLTKEE

-517 GIKDIAIDKG
+517 GLKDVAIDKG

-541 DLKESLKQ
+541 DLRESLKQ
-549 SGYVDMDN
+549 SDYVDMDN
-557 STYNFIN
+557 STYNFFD
-564 SRLSTPGDFS
+564 SKLYTPGDFS
-574 ISNIKLSEGKFDKET
+574 ISNIKLSEGKFDRKT

-625 CTITSYDYDGNESEK
+625 CTVYSYDSDGNEKQK

-656 NKQYPQTSFGVV
+656 DMQYPQTSFGVV
-668 AYDDLIH
+668 AYDDLIPS
-675 LLSIKDDESS
+675 LGITDDESS
-685 SNSYYVATNQEK
+685 SSSYCVATNQEK

-706 AEENSLSVI
+706 AEENNLSVI
-715 DSIDEAQKLEQT
+715 DSIDEAQRFEQT

-793 LLYGIPIGICL
+793 LLYGIPIGICM
-804 NVLMNRIL
+804 NVLMNKIL
-812 EGMITVQT
+812 EGVITVQT
-820 LIPYKS
+820 LIPYKA
-826 ILICIISIFI
+826 ILICVVAIFI

>member
-47 QIRNQIQSN
+47 QMRDQIKTS
-56 GDFYATFFNI
+56 GSFYATFTDI
-66 NKEKAQ
+66 DKEKASV
-72 IVTKSSGVTRYG
+72 ITKSSGVSEYG
-84 YSQSLG
+84 YKKNLGSVIWDKKNSTSL
-90 GTILGKN
+90 
-97 KDISLYINAYD
+97 DINVFD
-108 KNKIESYRLTLK
+108 KNTINSFQITLK
-120 EGKYPKN
+120 KGSYPKN
-127 KNEIV
+127 ESELIV
-132 VSEGLLKHL
+132 TQDLLNKW

-146 DKVIFEVGD
+146 DKITLNLGELIYDDMGM
-155 IEYTEGTDIPKLINP
+155 ISKLKNS
-170 QKNTYKIV
+170 QKTTFKIV
-178 GILNKTPLS
+178 GTLDKAP
-187 YNSQLFALAGFDINS
+187 YNSKLFAITGFDINT
-202 VSNKEEFNVS
+202 VNKNEKFDVS
-212 ICTENPKDIYKTAIS
+212 ICTKNPKDIYNTAIS
-227 IGENIGLVQADEA
+227 IGKNIGLVKEDNPKDESYNYNEQANLYFKDIE
-240 SDEDY
+240 Y
-245 SYDDQT
+245 
-251 LMYYKGIDFNE
+251 NE
-262 SLLRLLG
+262 GLLRLLG
-269 ASAYDN
+269 ASSYSN
-275 INKTLL
+275 INITLL
-281 LVVGLVASLVIIPTI
+281 LIVGLVASLVIIATI

-309 RKKQFGILNSIGATK
+309 RKKQFAILNSIGATK
-324 SQVMKLVF
+324 SQIMKLVF

-348 SGTIAIDIVFKVI
+348 SGTVAIDIVFKVI
-361 KTFFKTSVFGELEL
+361 KTFFKTSMFGELDL

-380 PVVLISSTIIILLT
+380 PIVLIVSTLVILLT
-394 IFISAIIPAINA
+394 IFISALIPAINA

-450 KGKFRITLFSLIIS
+450 KGKFRITLFSLVIS

-478 IETNQINYGTIT
+478 IEANQINYGSIT
-490 NDLTLYENKLFTKEE
+490 NDLTLYENNLLTKEE

-517 GIKDIAIDKG
+517 GLKDVAIDKG
-527 YNLNVHVDEKNINK
+527 YNLNLNVHVDEKNINK
-541 DLKESLKQ
+541 DLRESLKQ
-549 SGYVDMDN
+549 SDYVDMDN

-564 SRLSTPGDFS
+564 SRLYTPGDFS
-574 ISNIKLSEGKFDKET
+574 ISNIKLSEGKFDRKT

-603 QESLAKKGKVVLTN
+603 QESLAKKGKVVLSN

-625 CTITSYDYDGNESEK
+625 CTITSYDSDGKESEK

-656 NKQYPQTSFGVV
+656 NNQYPETSFGVV
-668 AYDDLIH
+668 AYDDLIPS
-675 LLSIKDDESS
+675 LGIKDDESS

-706 AEENSLSVI
+706 AEENNLSVI

-760 RKREFAV
+760 RKREFAI

-793 LLYGIPIGICL
+793 LLYGIPIGICM
-804 NVLMNRIL
+804 NVLMNKIL
-812 EGMITVQT
+812 EGVITVQT
-820 LIPYKS
+820 LIPYKA
-826 ILICIISIFI
+826 ILICVVAIFI

>member
-47 QIRNQIQSN
+47 QMRDQIKTS
-56 GDFYATFFNI
+56 GSFYATFTDI
-66 NKEKAQ
+66 DKEKASV
-72 IVTKSSGVTRYG
+72 ITKSSGVSEYG
-84 YSQSLG
+84 YKKDLGSIILDKKDSTSL
-90 GTILGKN
+90 
-97 KDISLYINAYD
+97 DINVFD
-108 KNKIESYRLTLK
+108 KNTINSFQITLK
-120 EGKYPKN
+120 NGNYPKN
-127 KNEIV
+127 QSEIV
-132 VSEGLLKHL
+132 VTQALLNKW

-146 DKVIFEVGD
+146 DKITLNLGELIYDDMGM
-155 IEYTEGTDIPKLINP
+155 ISKLKNS
-170 QKNTYKIV
+170 QKTTFKIV
-178 GILNKTPLS
+178 GTLDKAP
-187 YNSQLFALAGFDINS
+187 YNSKLFAIAGFDINT
-202 VSNKEEFNVS
+202 VDKNENFDVS
-212 ICTENPKDIYKTAIS
+212 ICTKNPKDIYKTAIS
-227 IGENIGLVQADEA
+227 IGKNIGLAQKDNPQDESYNYDEQANLYFKDIE
-240 SDEDY
+240 Y
-245 SYDDQT
+245 
-251 LMYYKGIDFNE
+251 NE
-262 SLLRLLG
+262 GLLRLLG
-269 ASAYDN
+269 ASSYSN
-275 INKTLL
+275 INITLL
-281 LVVGLVASLVIIPTI
+281 LIVGLVASLVIIATI

-309 RKKQFGILNSIGATK
+309 RKKQFAILNSIGATK
-324 SQVMKLVF
+324 SQIMKFVF

-348 SGTIAIDIVFKVI
+348 SGTVAIDIVFKVI
-361 KTFFKTSVFGELEL
+361 KTFFKTSMFGELDL

-380 PVVLISSTIIILLT
+380 PIVLILSTLVILLT
-394 IFISAIIPAINA
+394 IFISALIPAINA

-450 KGKFRITLFSLIIS
+450 KGKFRITLFSLVIS

-478 IETNQINYGTIT
+478 IEANQINYGSIT
-490 NDLTLYENKLFTKEE
+490 NDLTLYENNLLTKEE

-517 GIKDIAIDKG
+517 GLKDVAIDKG

-541 DLKESLKQ
+541 DLRESLKQ
-549 SGYVDMDN
+549 SHYVDMDN
-557 STYNFIN
+557 SNYNFIN
-564 SRLSTPGDFS
+564 SRLYIPGYFS
-574 ISNIKLSEGKFDKET
+574 ISNIKLSEGKFDRKT

-603 QESLAKKGKVVLTN
+603 QESLAKKGKVVLSN

-625 CTITSYDYDGNESEK
+625 CTITSYDSDGKESAK

-656 NKQYPQTSFGVV
+656 NNQYPETSFGVV
-668 AYDDLIH
+668 AYDDLIPS
-675 LLSIKDDESS
+675 LGITDDKSS
-685 SNSYYVATNQEK
+685 SIYYVATNREK

-706 AEENSLSVI
+706 AEENNLSVI

-793 LLYGIPIGICL
+793 LLYGIPIGICM
-804 NVLMNRIL
+804 NVLMNKIL

-820 LIPYKS
+820 LIPYKA
-826 ILICIISIFI
+826 ILICVVAIFV

-843 IPLKKISK
+843 IPLKKMSK

>member
-47 QIRNQIQSN
+47 QMRDQIKTS
-56 GDFYATFFNI
+56 GSFYATFTDI
-66 NKEKAQ
+66 DKEKASV
-72 IVTKSSGVTRYG
+72 ITKSSGVSEYG
-84 YSQSLG
+84 YKKDLGSIILDKKDSTSL
-90 GTILGKN
+90 
-97 KDISLYINAYD
+97 DINVFD
-108 KNKIESYRLTLK
+108 KNTINSFQITLK
-120 EGKYPKN
+120 NGNYPKN
-127 KNEIV
+127 QSEIV
-132 VSEGLLKHL
+132 VTQALLNKW

-146 DKVIFEVGD
+146 DKITLNLGELIYDDMGM
-155 IEYTEGTDIPKLINP
+155 ISKLKNS
-170 QKNTYKIV
+170 QKTTFKIV
-178 GILNKTPLS
+178 GTLDKAP
-187 YNSQLFALAGFDINS
+187 YNSKLFAIAGFDINT
-202 VSNKEEFNVS
+202 VDKNENFDVS
-212 ICTENPKDIYKTAIS
+212 ICTKNPKDIYKTAIS
-227 IGENIGLVQADEA
+227 IGENIGLVQKD
-240 SDEDY
+240 DPKDK
-245 SYDDQT
+245 SYNYDGQT
-251 LMYYKGIDFNE
+251 SLYFKDINYNE
-262 SLLRLLG
+262 GLLRLLG
-269 ASAYDN
+269 ASSYSN
-275 INKTLL
+275 INITLL
-281 LVVGLVASLVIIPTI
+281 LIVGLVASLVIIATI

-324 SQVMKLVF
+324 SQIMKLVF

-348 SGTIAIDIVFKVI
+348 SGTVAIDIVFKVI
-361 KTFFKTSVFGELEL
+361 KTFFKTSMFGELGL

-380 PVVLISSTIIILLT
+380 PIVLIISTLVILLT

-450 KGKFRITLFSLIIS
+450 KGKFRITLFSLVIS

-478 IETNQINYGTIT
+478 IEANQINYGSIT
-490 NDLTLYENKLFTKEE
+490 NDLTLYENNLLTKEE

-517 GIKDIAIDKG
+517 GLKDVAIDKG

-541 DLKESLKQ
+541 DLRESLKQ
-549 SGYVDMDN
+549 SDYVDMDN

-564 SRLSTPGDFS
+564 SRLYTPGDFS
-574 ISNIKLSEGKFDKET
+574 ISNIKLSEGKFDRKT

-603 QESLAKKGKVVLTN
+603 QESLAKKGKVVLSN

-625 CTITSYDYDGNESEK
+625 CTITSYDSDGKESAK

-656 NKQYPQTSFGVV
+656 NNQYPETSFGVV
-668 AYDDLIH
+668 AYDDLIPS
-675 LLSIKDDESS
+675 LGITDDKSS
-685 SNSYYVATNQEK
+685 SIYYVATNREK

-706 AEENSLSVI
+706 AEENNLSVI

-793 LLYGIPIGICL
+793 LLYGIPIGICM
-804 NVLMNRIL
+804 NVLMNKIL

-820 LIPYKS
+820 LIPYKA
-826 ILICIISIFI
+826 ILICVVAIFV

-843 IPLKKISK
+843 IPLKKMSK

>member
-47 QIRNQIQSN
+47 QMRDEIQSS
-56 GDFYATFFNI
+56 GSFYATFTDI
-66 NKEKAQ
+66 DKEKAD
-72 IVTKSSGVTRYG
+72 IITKSSGVSEYG
-84 YSQSLG
+84 YKKDLG
-90 GTILGKN
+90 SIILDKKN
-97 KDISLYINAYD
+97 STSIDINVFD
-108 KNKIESYRLTLK
+108 KNTINSFQITLK
-120 EGKYPKN
+120 KGSYPKN
-127 KNEIV
+127 ESELIV
-132 VSEGLLKHL
+132 TQDLLNKW

-146 DKVIFEVGD
+146 DKITLNLGELIYDDMGM
-155 IEYTEGTDIPKLINP
+155 ISKLKNP
-170 QKNTYKIV
+170 QKTTFKIV
-178 GILNKTPLS
+178 GTLDKAL
-187 YNSQLFALAGFDINS
+187 YNSKFAIAGFDINS
-202 VSNKEEFNVS
+202 VDKNEKFDVS
-212 ICTENPKDIYKTAIS
+212 ICTKNPKDIYKTAIS
-227 IGENIGLVQADEA
+227 IGKNIGLVQKDNPKDE
-240 SDEDY
+240 SYNYDEQANLYFKDIEY
-245 SYDDQT
+245 
-251 LMYYKGIDFNE
+251 NE
-262 SLLRLLG
+262 GLLRLLG
-269 ASAYDN
+269 ASSYSN
-275 INKTLL
+275 INITLL
-281 LVVGLVASLVIIPTI
+281 LIVGLVASLVIIATI

-309 RKKQFGILNSIGATK
+309 RKKQFAILNSIGATK
-324 SQVMKLVF
+324 SQIMKFVF

-348 SGTIAIDIVFKVI
+348 SGTVAIDIVFKVI
-361 KTFFKTSVFGELEL
+361 KTFFKTSMFGELDL

-380 PVVLISSTIIILLT
+380 PIVLILSTLVILLT
-394 IFISAIIPAINA
+394 IFISALIPAINA

-450 KGKFRITLFSLIIS
+450 KGKFRITLFSLVIS

-478 IETNQINYGTIT
+478 VEANQINYGSIT
-490 NDLTLYENKLFTKEE
+490 NDLTLYENNLLTKEE

-517 GIKDIAIDKG
+517 GLKDVAIDKG

-541 DLKESLKQ
+541 DLRESLKQ
-549 SGYVDMDN
+549 SHYVDMDN
-557 STYNFIN
+557 SNYNFIN
-564 SRLSTPGDFS
+564 SRLYIPGYFS
-574 ISNIKLSEGKFDKET
+574 ISNIKLSEGKFDRKT

-603 QESLAKKGKVVLTN
+603 QESLAKKGKVVLSN

-625 CTITSYDYDGNESEK
+625 CTITSYDSDGKESEK

-656 NKQYPQTSFGVV
+656 NNQYPETSFGVV
-668 AYDDLIH
+668 AYDDLIPS
-675 LLSIKDDESS
+675 LGITDDESS
-685 SNSYYVATNQEK
+685 SNLYYVATNQEK

-706 AEENSLSVI
+706 AEENNLSVM

-760 RKREFAV
+760 RKREFAI

-793 LLYGIPIGICL
+793 LLYGIPIGICM
-804 NVLMNRIL
+804 NVLMNKIL
-812 EGMITVQT
+812 EGVITVQT
-820 LIPYKS
+820 LIPYKA
-826 ILICIISIFI
+826 ILICVVAIFI

>member
-47 QIRNQIQSN
+47 QMRGQIQSS
-56 GDFYATFFNI
+56 GSFYATFTDI
-66 NKEKAQ
+66 DKEKAEV
-72 IVTKSSGVTRYG
+72 ITKSSGVSEYG
-84 YSQSLG
+84 YKKDLGSIILDKKDSTSL
-90 GTILGKN
+90 
-97 KDISLYINAYD
+97 DINVFD
-108 KNKIESYRLTLK
+108 KNTINSFQITLK
-120 EGKYPKN
+120 NGNYPKN
-127 KNEIV
+127 QSEIV
-132 VSEGLLKHL
+132 VTQALLNKW

-146 DKVIFEVGD
+146 DKITLNLGELIYDDMGM
-155 IEYTEGTDIPKLINP
+155 ISKLKNS
-170 QKNTYKIV
+170 QKTTFKIV
-178 GILNKTPLS
+178 GTLDKAP
-187 YNSQLFALAGFDINS
+187 YNSKLFAIAGFDINT
-202 VSNKEEFNVS
+202 VDKNENFDVS
-212 ICTENPKDIYKTAIS
+212 ICTKNPKDIYNTAIS
-227 IGENIGLVQADEA
+227 IGQNIGLVQKDDPQDE
-240 SDEDY
+240 SY
-245 SYDDQT
+245 NYDDQT
-251 LMYYKGIDFNE
+251 YMYYKDIDFNE
-262 SLLRLLG
+262 GLLRLFG

-275 INKTLL
+275 INITLL
-281 LVVGLVASLVIIPTI
+281 LIVGLVASLVIIATI

-324 SQVMKLVF
+324 SQIMKLVF

-348 SGTIAIDIVFKVI
+348 SGTVAIDIVFKVI
-361 KTFFKTSVFGELEL
+361 KTFFKTSMFGELDL
-375 RVVFS
+375 RLVFS
-380 PVVLISSTIIILLT
+380 PIVLILSTLVILLT

-450 KGKFRITLFSLIIS
+450 KGKFRITLFSLVIS

-478 IETNQINYGTIT
+478 IEANQINYGSIT
-490 NDLTLYENKLFTKEE
+490 NDLTLYENNLLTKEE

-517 GIKDIAIDKG
+517 GLKDVAIDKG

-541 DLKESLKQ
+541 DLRESLKQ
-549 SGYVDMDN
+549 SDYVDMDN
-557 STYNFIN
+557 STYNFFD
-564 SRLSTPGDFS
+564 SKLYTPGDFS
-574 ISNIKLSEGKFDKET
+574 ISNIKLSEGKFDRKT

-625 CTITSYDYDGNESEK
+625 CTVYSYDSDGNEKQK

-656 NKQYPQTSFGVV
+656 DMQYPQTSFGVV
-668 AYDDLIH
+668 AYDDLIPS
-675 LLSIKDDESS
+675 LGITDDESS
-685 SNSYYVATNQEK
+685 SSSYCVATNQEK

-706 AEENSLSVI
+706 AEENNLSVI
-715 DSIDEAQKLEQT
+715 DSIDEAQRLEQT

-820 LIPYKS
+820 LIPYKA
-826 ILICIISIFI
+826 ILICVVAIFV

>member
-1 MNLYTSLTLRYLKQ
+1 MRDQIKTS
-15 NKRRTLV
+15 
-22 TIIGIILATALICG
+22 G
-36 IGNICTSFMDY
+36 S
-47 QIRNQIQSN
+47 
-56 GDFYATFFNI
+56 FYATFTDI
-66 NKEKAQ
+66 DKEKASV
-72 IVTKSSGVTRYG
+72 ITKSSGVSEYG
-84 YSQSLG
+84 YKKNLGSVIWDKKNSTSL
-90 GTILGKN
+90 
-97 KDISLYINAYD
+97 DINVFD
-108 KNKIESYRLTLK
+108 KNTINSFQITLK
-120 EGKYPKN
+120 KGSYPKN
-127 KNEIV
+127 ESELIV
-132 VSEGLLKHL
+132 TQDLLNKW

-146 DKVIFEVGD
+146 DKITLNLGELIYDDMGM
-155 IEYTEGTDIPKLINP
+155 ISKLKNS
-170 QKNTYKIV
+170 QKTTFKIV
-178 GILNKTPLS
+178 GTLDKAP
-187 YNSQLFALAGFDINS
+187 YNSKLFAITGFDINT
-202 VSNKEEFNVS
+202 VNKNEKFDVS
-212 ICTENPKDIYKTAIS
+212 ICTKNPKDIYNTAIS
-227 IGENIGLVQADEA
+227 IGKNIGLVKEDNPKDESYNYNEQANLYFKDIE
-240 SDEDY
+240 Y
-245 SYDDQT
+245 
-251 LMYYKGIDFNE
+251 NE
-262 SLLRLLG
+262 GLLRLLG
-269 ASAYDN
+269 ASSYSN
-275 INKTLL
+275 INITLL
-281 LVVGLVASLVIIPTI
+281 LIVGLVASLVIIATI

-324 SQVMKLVF
+324 SQIMKLVF

-348 SGTIAIDIVFKVI
+348 SGTVAIDIVFKVI
-361 KTFFKTSVFGELEL
+361 KTFFKTSMFGELDL

-380 PVVLISSTIIILLT
+380 PIVLIVSTLVILLT
-394 IFISAIIPAINA
+394 IFISALIPAINA

-450 KGKFRITLFSLIIS
+450 KGKFRITLFSLVIS

-478 IETNQINYGTIT
+478 IEANQINYGSIT
-490 NDLTLYENKLFTKEE
+490 NDLTLYENNLLTKEE

-517 GIKDIAIDKG
+517 GLKDVAIDKG
-527 YNLNVHVDEKNINK
+527 YNLNLNVHVDEKNINK
-541 DLKESLKQ
+541 DLRESLKQ
-549 SGYVDMDN
+549 SDYVDMDN

-564 SRLSTPGDFS
+564 SRLYTPGDFS
-574 ISNIKLSEGKFDKET
+574 ISNIKLSEGKFDRKT

-603 QESLAKKGKVVLTN
+603 QESLAKKGKVVLSN

-625 CTITSYDYDGNESEK
+625 CTITSYDSDGKESEK

-656 NKQYPQTSFGVV
+656 NNQYPETSFGVV
-668 AYDDLIH
+668 AYDDLIPS
-675 LLSIKDDESS
+675 LGIKDDESS

-706 AEENSLSVI
+706 AEENNLSVI

-760 RKREFAV
+760 RKREFAI

-793 LLYGIPIGICL
+793 LLYGIPIGICM
-804 NVLMNRIL
+804 NVLMNKIL
-812 EGMITVQT
+812 EGVITVQT
-820 LIPYKS
+820 LIPYKA
-826 ILICIISIFI
+826 ILICVVAIFI

>member
-47 QIRNQIQSN
+47 QMRDQIKTS
-56 GDFYATFFNI
+56 GSFYATFTDI
-66 NKEKAQ
+66 DKEKASV
-72 IVTKSSGVTRYG
+72 ITKSSGVSEYG
-84 YSQSLG
+84 YKKNLGSVIWDKKNSTSL
-90 GTILGKN
+90 
-97 KDISLYINAYD
+97 DINVFD
-108 KNKIESYRLTLK
+108 KNTINSFQITLK
-120 EGKYPKN
+120 KGSYPKN
-127 KNEIV
+127 ESELIV
-132 VSEGLLKHL
+132 TQDLLNKW

-146 DKVIFEVGD
+146 DKITLNLGELIYDDMGM
-155 IEYTEGTDIPKLINP
+155 ISKLKNS
-170 QKNTYKIV
+170 QKTTFKIV
-178 GILNKTPLS
+178 GTLDKAP
-187 YNSQLFALAGFDINS
+187 YNSKLFAITGFDINT
-202 VSNKEEFNVS
+202 VNKNEKFDVS
-212 ICTENPKDIYKTAIS
+212 ICTKNPKDIYNTAIS
-227 IGENIGLVQADEA
+227 IGKNIGLVKEDNPKDESYNYNEQANLYFKDIE
-240 SDEDY
+240 Y
-245 SYDDQT
+245 
-251 LMYYKGIDFNE
+251 NE
-262 SLLRLLG
+262 GLLRLLG
-269 ASAYDN
+269 ASSYSN
-275 INKTLL
+275 INITLL
-281 LVVGLVASLVIIPTI
+281 LIVGLVASLVIIATI

-324 SQVMKLVF
+324 SQIMKLVF

-348 SGTIAIDIVFKVI
+348 SGTVAIDIVFKVI
-361 KTFFKTSVFGELEL
+361 KTFFKTSMFGELDL

-380 PVVLISSTIIILLT
+380 PIVLIVSTLVILLT
-394 IFISAIIPAINA
+394 IFISALIPAINA

-450 KGKFRITLFSLIIS
+450 KGKFRITLFSLVIS

-478 IETNQINYGTIT
+478 IEANQINYGTIT
-490 NDLTLYENKLFTKEE
+490 NDLTLYENNLLTKEE

-517 GIKDIAIDKG
+517 GLKDVAIDKG
-527 YNLNVHVDEKNINK
+527 YNLNLNVHVDEKNINK
-541 DLKESLKQ
+541 DLRESLKQ
-549 SGYVDMDN
+549 SDYVDMDN

-564 SRLSTPGDFS
+564 SRLYTPGDFS
-574 ISNIKLSEGKFDKET
+574 ISNIKLSEGKFDRKT

-603 QESLAKKGKVVLTN
+603 QESLAKKGKVVLSN

-625 CTITSYDYDGNESEK
+625 CTITSYDSDGKESEK

-656 NKQYPQTSFGVV
+656 NNQYPETSFGVV
-668 AYDDLIH
+668 AYDDLIPS
-675 LLSIKDDESS
+675 LGIKDDESS

-706 AEENSLSVI
+706 AEENNLSVI

-760 RKREFAV
+760 RKREFAI

-793 LLYGIPIGICL
+793 LLYGIPIGICM
-804 NVLMNRIL
+804 NVLMNKIL
-812 EGMITVQT
+812 EGVITVQT
-820 LIPYKS
+820 LIPYKA
-826 ILICIISIFI
+826 ILICVVAIFI

>member
-1 MNLYTSLTLRYLKQ
+1 MGMISKLKNSQ
-15 NKRRTLV
+15 KT
-22 TIIGIILATALICG
+22 
-36 IGNICTSFMDY
+36 
-47 QIRNQIQSN
+47 
-56 GDFYATFFNI
+56 TF
-66 NKEKAQ
+66 
-72 IVTKSSGVTRYG
+72 
-84 YSQSLG
+84 
-90 GTILGKN
+90 
-97 KDISLYINAYD
+97 
-108 KNKIESYRLTLK
+108 
-120 EGKYPKN
+120 
-127 KNEIV
+127 
-132 VSEGLLKHL
+132 
-141 NKKIG
+141 
-146 DKVIFEVGD
+146 
-155 IEYTEGTDIPKLINP
+155 
-170 QKNTYKIV
+170 KIV
-178 GILNKTPLS
+178 GTLDKAP
-187 YNSQLFALAGFDINS
+187 YNSKLFAIAGFDINT
-202 VSNKEEFNVS
+202 VDKNEKFDVS
-212 ICTENPKDIYKTAIS
+212 ICTKNPKDIYKTAIS
-227 IGENIGLVQADEA
+227 IGKNIGLVQKDDPQDE
-240 SDEDY
+240 SYNYDEQANLYFKDIEY
-245 SYDDQT
+245 
-251 LMYYKGIDFNE
+251 NE
-262 SLLRLLG
+262 GLLRLLG
-269 ASAYDN
+269 ASSYSN
-275 INKTLL
+275 INITLL
-281 LVVGLVASLVIIPTI
+281 LIVGLVASLVIIATI

-324 SQVMKLVF
+324 SQIMKLVF

-338 SIVGIPIGLL
+338 SIIGIPIGLL
-348 SGTIAIDIVFKVI
+348 SGTVAIDIVFKVI
-361 KTFFKTSVFGELEL
+361 KTFFKTSMFGELDL

-380 PVVLISSTIIILLT
+380 PIVLILSTLVILLT
-394 IFISAIIPAINA
+394 IFISALIPAINA

-450 KGKFRITLFSLIIS
+450 KGKFRITLFSLVIS

-478 IETNQINYGTIT
+478 IEANQINYGSIT
-490 NDLTLYENKLFTKEE
+490 NDLTLYENNLLTKEE

-517 GIKDIAIDKG
+517 GLKDVAIDKG

-541 DLKESLKQ
+541 DLRESLKQ
-549 SGYVDMDN
+549 SRYVDMDN
-557 STYNFIN
+557 SNYNFIN
-564 SRLSTPGDFS
+564 SRLYIPGYFS
-574 ISNIKLSEGKFDKET
+574 ISNIKLSEGKFDRKT

-603 QESLAKKGKVVLTN
+603 QESLAKKGKVVLSN

-625 CTITSYDYDGNESEK
+625 CTITSYDSDGKESAK

-656 NKQYPQTSFGVV
+656 NNQYPETSFGVV
-668 AYDDLIH
+668 AYDDLIPS
-675 LLSIKDDESS
+675 LGITDDKSS
-685 SNSYYVATNQEK
+685 SIYYVATNQEK

-706 AEENSLSVI
+706 AEENNLSVI

-793 LLYGIPIGICL
+793 LLYGIPIGICM
-804 NVLMNRIL
+804 NVLMNKIL

-820 LIPYKS
+820 LIPYKA
-826 ILICIISIFI
+826 ILICVVAIFV

>member
-47 QIRNQIQSN
+47 QMRDEIQSS
-56 GDFYATFFNI
+56 GSFYATFTDI
-66 NKEKAQ
+66 DKEKAEV
-72 IVTKSSGVTRYG
+72 ITKSSGVSEYG
-84 YSQSLG
+84 YKKNLGSVILDKKNSTSL
-90 GTILGKN
+90 
-97 KDISLYINAYD
+97 DINVFD
-108 KNKIESYRLTLK
+108 KNTINSFQITLK
-120 EGKYPKN
+120 KGSYPKN
-127 KNEIV
+127 ESELIV
-132 VSEGLLKHL
+132 TQDLLNKW

-146 DKVIFEVGD
+146 DKITLNLGELIYDDMGM
-155 IEYTEGTDIPKLINP
+155 ISKLKNS
-170 QKNTYKIV
+170 QKTTFKIV
-178 GILNKTPLS
+178 GTLDKAP
-187 YNSQLFALAGFDINS
+187 YNSKLFAIAGFDINS
-202 VSNKEEFNVS
+202 VDKNEKFDVS
-212 ICTENPKDIYKTAIS
+212 ICTKNPKDIYKTAIS
-227 IGENIGLVQADEA
+227 IGKNIGLVQKDNPKDE
-240 SDEDY
+240 SY
-245 SYDDQT
+245 SYDEQT
-251 LMYYKGIDFNE
+251 NLYFKDIEYNE
-262 SLLRLLG
+262 GLLRLFG

-281 LVVGLVASLVIIPTI
+281 LIVGLVASLVIIATI

-309 RKKQFGILNSIGATK
+309 RKKQFAILNSIGATK
-324 SQVMKLVF
+324 SQIMKFVF

-361 KTFFKTSVFGELEL
+361 KTFFKTSMFGELDL

-380 PVVLISSTIIILLT
+380 PIVLILSTLVILLT
-394 IFISAIIPAINA
+394 IFISALIPAINA

-450 KGKFRITLFSLIIS
+450 KGKFRITLFSLVIS

-478 IETNQINYGTIT
+478 IEANQINYGSIT
-490 NDLTLYENKLFTKEE
+490 NDLTLYENNLLTKEE

-517 GIKDIAIDKG
+517 GLKDVAIDKG

-541 DLKESLKQ
+541 DLRESLKQ
-549 SGYVDMDN
+549 SDYVDMDN
-557 STYNFIN
+557 SNYNFIN
-564 SRLSTPGDFS
+564 SRLYIPGYFS
-574 ISNIKLSEGKFDKET
+574 ISNIKLSEGKFDRKT

-603 QESLAKKGKVVLTN
+603 QESLAKKGKVVLSN

-625 CTITSYDYDGNESEK
+625 CTITSYDSDGKESAK

-656 NKQYPQTSFGVV
+656 NNQYPETSFGVV
-668 AYDDLIH
+668 AYDDLIPS
-675 LLSIKDDESS
+675 LGIKDDKSS

-706 AEENSLSVI
+706 AEENNLSVI

-793 LLYGIPIGICL
+793 LLYGIPIGICM
-804 NVLMNRIL
+804 NVLMNKIL
-812 EGMITVQT
+812 EGVITVQT
-820 LIPYKS
+820 LIPYKA
-826 ILICIISIFI
+826 ILICVVAIFI

>member
-47 QIRNQIQSN
+47 QMRDEIQSS
-56 GDFYATFFNI
+56 GSFYATFTDI
-66 NKEKAQ
+66 DKEKASV
-72 IVTKSSGVTRYG
+72 ITKSSGVSEYG
-84 YSQSLG
+84 YKKNLGSVIWDKKNSTSLDINVFDKN
-90 GTILGKN
+90 TIN
-97 KDISLYINAYD
+97 SFQISL
-108 KNKIESYRLTLK
+108 KKGS
-120 EGKYPKN
+120 YPKN
-127 KNEIV
+127 ESELIV
-132 VSEGLLKHL
+132 TQDLLNKW

-146 DKVIFEVGD
+146 DKITLNLGELIYDDMGM
-155 IEYTEGTDIPKLINP
+155 ISKLKNS
-170 QKNTYKIV
+170 QKTTFKIV
-178 GILNKTPLS
+178 GTLDKAP
-187 YNSQLFALAGFDINS
+187 YNSKLFAIAGFDINS
-202 VSNKEEFNVS
+202 VDKNEKFDVS
-212 ICTENPKDIYKTAIS
+212 ICTKNPKDIYKTAIS
-227 IGENIGLVQADEA
+227 IGENIGLVQKDDPQDE
-240 SDEDY
+240 SYNYDEQTNLYFKDIDY
-245 SYDDQT
+245 
-251 LMYYKGIDFNE
+251 NE
-262 SLLRLLG
+262 GLLRLLG
-269 ASAYDN
+269 ASAYSN
-275 INKTLL
+275 INITLL
-281 LVVGLVASLVIIPTI
+281 LIVGLVASLVIIATI

-324 SQVMKLVF
+324 SQIMKLVF

-338 SIVGIPIGLL
+338 SIIGIPIGLL

-361 KTFFKTSVFGELEL
+361 KTFFKTSMFGELGL

-380 PVVLISSTIIILLT
+380 QTVLILSTLIILLT
-394 IFISAIIPAINA
+394 IFISALIPARNA

-450 KGKFRITLFSLIIS
+450 KGKFRITLFSLVIS

-478 IETNQINYGTIT
+478 IEANQINYGSIT
-490 NDLTLYENKLFTKEE
+490 NDLTLYENNLLTKEE

-517 GIKDIAIDKG
+517 GLKDVAIDKG

-541 DLKESLKQ
+541 DLRESLKQ
-549 SGYVDMDN
+549 SRYVDMDN
-557 STYNFIN
+557 SNYNFIN
-564 SRLSTPGDFS
+564 SRLYIPGYFS
-574 ISNIKLSEGKFDKET
+574 ISNIKLSEGKFDRKT

-603 QESLAKKGKVVLTN
+603 QESLAKKGKVVLSN

-625 CTITSYDYDGNESEK
+625 CTITSYDSDGKESAK

-656 NKQYPQTSFGVV
+656 NNQYPETSFGVV
-668 AYDDLIH
+668 AYDDLIPS
-675 LLSIKDDESS
+675 LGITDDKSS
-685 SNSYYVATNQEK
+685 SIYYVATNREK

-706 AEENSLSVI
+706 AEENNLSVI

-760 RKREFAV
+760 RKREFAI

-793 LLYGIPIGICL
+793 LLYGIPIGICM
-804 NVLMNRIL
+804 NVLMNKIL
-812 EGMITVQT
+812 EGVITVQT
-820 LIPYKS
+820 LIPYKA
-826 ILICIISIFI
+826 ILICVVAIFI

>member
-47 QIRNQIQSN
+47 QMRDQIKTS
-56 GDFYATFFNI
+56 GSFYATFTDI
-66 NKEKAQ
+66 DKEKASV
-72 IVTKSSGVTRYG
+72 ITKSSGVSEYG
-84 YSQSLG
+84 YKKNLGSVIWDKKNSTSL
-90 GTILGKN
+90 
-97 KDISLYINAYD
+97 DINVFD
-108 KNKIESYRLTLK
+108 KNTINSFQITLK
-120 EGKYPKN
+120 KGSYPKN
-127 KNEIV
+127 ESELIV
-132 VSEGLLKHL
+132 TQDLLNKW

-146 DKVIFEVGD
+146 DKITLNLGELIYDDMGM
-155 IEYTEGTDIPKLINP
+155 ISKLKNP
-170 QKNTYKIV
+170 QKTTFKIV
-178 GILNKTPLS
+178 GTLDKAL
-187 YNSQLFALAGFDINS
+187 YNSKFAIAGFDINS
-202 VSNKEEFNVS
+202 VDKNEKFDVS
-212 ICTENPKDIYKTAIS
+212 ICTKNPKDIYKTAIS
-227 IGENIGLVQADEA
+227 IGKNIGLVQKDDPQDE
-240 SDEDY
+240 SYNYDEQANLYFKDIEY
-245 SYDDQT
+245 
-251 LMYYKGIDFNE
+251 NE
-262 SLLRLLG
+262 GLLRLLG
-269 ASAYDN
+269 ASSYSN
-275 INKTLL
+275 INITLL
-281 LVVGLVASLVIIPTI
+281 LIVGLVASLVIIATI

-309 RKKQFGILNSIGATK
+309 RKKQFAILNSIGATK
-324 SQVMKLVF
+324 SQIMKFVF

-348 SGTIAIDIVFKVI
+348 SGTVAIDIVFKVI
-361 KTFFKTSVFGELEL
+361 KTFFKTSMFGELDL

-380 PVVLISSTIIILLT
+380 PIVLILSTLVILLT
-394 IFISAIIPAINA
+394 IFISALIPAINA

-450 KGKFRITLFSLIIS
+450 KGKFRITLFSLVIS

-478 IETNQINYGTIT
+478 IEANQINYGSIT
-490 NDLTLYENKLFTKEE
+490 NDLTLYENNLLTKEE

-517 GIKDIAIDKG
+517 GLKDVAIDKG

-541 DLKESLKQ
+541 DLRESLKQ
-549 SGYVDMDN
+549 SDYVDMDN

-564 SRLSTPGDFS
+564 SRLYTPGDFS
-574 ISNIKLSEGKFDKET
+574 ISNIKLSEGKFDRKT

-603 QESLAKKGKVVLTN
+603 QESLAKKGKVVLSN

-625 CTITSYDYDGNESEK
+625 CTITSYDSDGKESEK

-656 NKQYPQTSFGVV
+656 NNQYPETSFGVV
-668 AYDDLIH
+668 AYDDLIPS
-675 LLSIKDDESS
+675 LGITDDESS
-685 SNSYYVATNQEK
+685 SSSYCVATNQEK

-706 AEENSLSVI
+706 AEENNLSVI
-715 DSIDEAQKLEQT
+715 DSIDEAQRFEQT

-793 LLYGIPIGICL
+793 LLYGIPIGICM
-804 NVLMNRIL
+804 NVIMNRIL

>member
-15 NKRRTLV
+15 NKRRTFV

-281 LVVGLVASLVIIPTI
+281 LVVGLVASLVIIATI

-361 KTFFKTSVFGELEL
+361 KTFFKTSMFGELEL

-478 IETNQINYGTIT
+478 IEANQINYGSIT
-490 NDLTLYENKLFTKEE
+490 NDLTLYENNLITKEE

-517 GIKDIAIDKG
+517 GLKDIAIDKG

-617 YKVGDTLN
+617 
-625 CTITSYDYDGNESEK
+625 
-640 EVKLKILAIT
+640 
-650 DEILTG
+650 
-656 NKQYPQTSFGVV
+656 
-668 AYDDLIH
+668 
-675 LLSIKDDESS
+675 
-685 SNSYYVATNQEK
+685 
-697 STRDEVKKV
+697 
-706 AEENSLSVI
+706 
-715 DSIDEAQKLEQT
+715 
-727 MNVMKIFVYGFIV
+727 
-740 VISLVSVTNIINTI
+740 
-754 STNINL
+754 
-760 RKREFAV
+760 
-767 IKSIGVTPQGFK
+767 
-779 KMIYMESILYGILS
+779 
-793 LLYGIPIGICL
+793 
-804 NVLMNRIL
+804 
-812 EGMITVQT
+812 
-820 LIPYKS
+820 
-826 ILICIISIFI
+826 
-836 ITFIASY
+836 
-843 IPLKKISK
+843 
-851 ENIID
+851 
-856 NIRQESI
+856 

>member
-47 QIRNQIQSN
+47 QMRDEIQSS
-56 GDFYATFFNI
+56 GSFYATFTDI
-66 NKEKAQ
+66 DKEKASV
-72 IVTKSSGVTRYG
+72 ITKSSGVSEYG
-84 YSQSLG
+84 YKKNLGSVIWDKKNSTSL
-90 GTILGKN
+90 
-97 KDISLYINAYD
+97 DINVFD
-108 KNKIESYRLTLK
+108 KNTINSFQITLK
-120 EGKYPKN
+120 KGSYPKN
-127 KNEIV
+127 ESELIV
-132 VSEGLLKHL
+132 TQDLLNKW

-146 DKVIFEVGD
+146 DKITLNLGELIYDDMGM
-155 IEYTEGTDIPKLINP
+155 ISKLKNS
-170 QKNTYKIV
+170 QKTTFKIV
-178 GILNKTPLS
+178 GTLDKAP
-187 YNSQLFALAGFDINS
+187 YNSKLFAITGFDINT
-202 VSNKEEFNVS
+202 VNKNEKFDVS
-212 ICTENPKDIYKTAIS
+212 ICTKNPKDIYNTAIS
-227 IGENIGLVQADEA
+227 IGKNIGLVQKDDPQDE
-240 SDEDY
+240 
-245 SYDDQT
+245 SYN
-251 LMYYKGIDFNE
+251 YNE
-262 SLLRLLG
+262 QANLYFKDIEYNEGLLRLLG
-269 ASAYDN
+269 ASSYSN
-275 INKTLL
+275 INITLL
-281 LVVGLVASLVIIPTI
+281 LIVGLVASLVIIATI

-309 RKKQFGILNSIGATK
+309 RKKQFAILNSIGATK
-324 SQVMKLVF
+324 SQIMKFVF

-348 SGTIAIDIVFKVI
+348 SGTVAIDIVFKVI
-361 KTFFKTSVFGELEL
+361 KTFFKTSMFGELDL

-380 PVVLISSTIIILLT
+380 PIVLILSTLVILLT
-394 IFISAIIPAINA
+394 IFISALIPAINA

-450 KGKFRITLFSLIIS
+450 KGKFRITLFSLVIS

-478 IETNQINYGTIT
+478 IEANQINYGSIT
-490 NDLTLYENKLFTKEE
+490 NDLTLYENNLLTKEE

-517 GIKDIAIDKG
+517 GLKDVAIDKG

-541 DLKESLKQ
+541 DLRESLKQ
-549 SGYVDMDN
+549 SHYVDMDN
-557 STYNFIN
+557 SNYNFIN
-564 SRLSTPGDFS
+564 SRLYIPGYFS
-574 ISNIKLSEGKFDKET
+574 ISNIKLSEGKFDRKT

-603 QESLAKKGKVVLTN
+603 QESLAKKGKVVLSN

-625 CTITSYDYDGNESEK
+625 CTITSYDSDGKESEK

-656 NKQYPQTSFGVV
+656 NNQYPETSFGVV
-668 AYDDLIH
+668 AYDDLIPS
-675 LLSIKDDESS
+675 LGITDDKSS
-685 SNSYYVATNQEK
+685 SIYYVATNQEK

-706 AEENSLSVI
+706 AEENNLSVI

-760 RKREFAV
+760 RKREFAI

-793 LLYGIPIGICL
+793 LLYGIPIGICM
-804 NVLMNRIL
+804 NVLMNKIL
-812 EGMITVQT
+812 EGVITVQT
-820 LIPYKS
+820 LIPYKA
-826 ILICIISIFI
+826 ILICVVAIFI

>member
-47 QIRNQIQSN
+47 QMRNEIQSN
-56 GDFYATFFNI
+56 GSFYVTFNNI
-66 NKEKAQ
+66 DKEKAD
-72 IVTKSSGVTRYG
+72 IITKSSGVSEYG
-84 YSQSLG
+84 YKKDLG
-90 GTILGKN
+90 SIILDKKN
-97 KDISLYINAYD
+97 STSIDINVFD
-108 KNKIESYRLTLK
+108 KNTINSFQITLK
-120 EGKYPKN
+120 NGSYPKN
-127 KNEIV
+127 QSEIIV
-132 VSEGLLKHL
+132 TEDLLNKW

-146 DKVIFEVGD
+146 DKITLNLGELIYDDMG
-155 IEYTEGTDIPKLINP
+155 IISKLKNP
-170 QKNTYKIV
+170 QKTTFKIV
-178 GILNKTPLS
+178 GTLDKAP
-187 YNSQLFALAGFDINS
+187 YNSKLFAIAGFDINS
-202 VSNKEEFNVS
+202 VDKNEKFDVS
-212 ICTENPKDIYKTAIS
+212 ICTKNPKDIYKTAIS
-227 IGENIGLVQADEA
+227 IGKNIGLVQKDNPKDE
-240 SDEDY
+240 SYNYDEQANLYFKDIEY
-245 SYDDQT
+245 
-251 LMYYKGIDFNE
+251 NE
-262 SLLRLLG
+262 GLLRLLG
-269 ASAYDN
+269 ASSYSN
-275 INKTLL
+275 INTTLIL
-281 LVVGLVASLVIIPTI
+281 IVGLVASLVIIATI

-361 KTFFKTSVFGELEL
+361 KTFFKTSAFGELEL

-380 PVVLISSTIIILLT
+380 PIVLIISTLVILLT
-394 IFISAIIPAINA
+394 IFISALIPAINA

-478 IETNQINYGTIT
+478 IEANQINYGSIT

-505 VQKTIDELKKIN
+505 VQNTINELKKIN

-541 DLKESLKQ
+541 DLRESLKQ
-549 SGYVDMDN
+549 SDYVDMDN

-574 ISNIKLSEGKFDKET
+574 ISNIKLSEGKFNKET

-625 CTITSYDYDGNESEK
+625 CTVYSYDSDGNEKQK

-656 NKQYPQTSFGVV
+656 NKQYPETSFGVV

-675 LLSIKDDESS
+675 SLGITDDESS

-715 DSIDEAQKLEQT
+715 DSIDEAQKFEQT

-740 VISLVSVTNIINTI
+740 VISLVSVTNIVNTI

-793 LLYGIPIGICL
+793 LLYGIPIGICM
-804 NVLMNRIL
+804 NVLMNKIL
-812 EGMITVQT
+812 EGVITVQT
-820 LIPYKS
+820 LIPYKA
-826 ILICIISIFI
+826 ILICVVAIFI

>member
-47 QIRNQIQSN
+47 QMIDQIKTS
-56 GDFYATFFNI
+56 GSFYATFTDI
-66 NKEKAQ
+66 DKEKASV
-72 IVTKSSGVTRYG
+72 ITKSSGVSEYG
-84 YSQSLG
+84 YKKDLGSIILDKKDSTSL
-90 GTILGKN
+90 
-97 KDISLYINAYD
+97 DINVFD
-108 KNKIESYRLTLK
+108 KNIINGFQITLK
-120 EGKYPKN
+120 KGSYPKN
-127 KNEIV
+127 ESEIV
-132 VSEGLLKHL
+132 VTQALLNKW

-146 DKVIFEVGD
+146 DKITLNLGELIYDDMGM
-155 IEYTEGTDIPKLINP
+155 ISKLKNS
-170 QKNTYKIV
+170 QKTTFKIV
-178 GILNKTPLS
+178 GTLDKAP
-187 YNSQLFALAGFDINS
+187 YNSKLFAIAGFDINS
-202 VSNKEEFNVS
+202 VDKNEKFDVS
-212 ICTENPKDIYKTAIS
+212 ICTKNPKDIYKTAIS
-227 IGENIGLVQADEA
+227 IGENIGLVQKDDPQDE
-240 SDEDY
+240 SYNYDEQTNLYFKDIDY
-245 SYDDQT
+245 
-251 LMYYKGIDFNE
+251 NE
-262 SLLRLLG
+262 GLLRLLG
-269 ASAYDN
+269 ASAYSN
-275 INKTLL
+275 INITLL
-281 LVVGLVASLVIIPTI
+281 LIVGLVASLVIIATI

-324 SQVMKLVF
+324 SQIMKLVF

-361 KTFFKTSVFGELEL
+361 KTFFKTSMFGELGL

-380 PVVLISSTIIILLT
+380 QTVLILSTLIILLT
-394 IFISAIIPAINA
+394 IFISALIPARNA

-414 IKNSSNLKVG
+414 IRNSSNLKVG

-450 KGKFRITLFSLIIS
+450 KGKFRITLFSLVIS

-478 IETNQINYGTIT
+478 IEANQINYGSIT
-490 NDLTLYENKLFTKEE
+490 NDLTLYENNLLTKEE

-517 GIKDIAIDKG
+517 GLKDVAIDKG

-541 DLKESLKQ
+541 DLRESLKQ
-549 SGYVDMDN
+549 SNYVDIDN
-557 STYNFIN
+557 STYNFIS
-564 SRLSTPGDFS
+564 SRLYTPGDFS
-574 ISNIKLSEGKFDKET
+574 ISNIKLSEGKIDKET

-603 QESLAKKGKVVLTN
+603 EESLAKKGKVVLTN

-625 CTITSYDYDGNESEK
+625 CTVYSYDSDGNEKQK

-656 NKQYPQTSFGVV
+656 NNQYPETSFGVV
-668 AYDDLIH
+668 AYDDLIPS
-675 LLSIKDDESS
+675 LGIKDDESS

-760 RKREFAV
+760 RKREFAI

-793 LLYGIPIGICL
+793 LLYGIPIGICM
-804 NVLMNRIL
+804 NVIMNRIL

>member
-47 QIRNQIQSN
+47 QMRGQIQSS
-56 GDFYATFFNI
+56 GSFYATFTDI
-66 NKEKAQ
+66 DKEKASV
-72 IVTKSSGVTRYG
+72 ITKSSGVSEYG
-84 YSQSLG
+84 YKKNLGSVIWDKKNSTSL
-90 GTILGKN
+90 
-97 KDISLYINAYD
+97 DINVFD
-108 KNKIESYRLTLK
+108 KNTINSFQITLK
-120 EGKYPKN
+120 KGSYPKN
-127 KNEIV
+127 ESELIV
-132 VSEGLLKHL
+132 TQDLLNKW

-146 DKVIFEVGD
+146 DKITLNLGELIYDDMGM
-155 IEYTEGTDIPKLINP
+155 ISKLKNS
-170 QKNTYKIV
+170 QKTTFKIV
-178 GILNKTPLS
+178 GTLDKAP
-187 YNSQLFALAGFDINS
+187 YNSKLFAITGFDINT
-202 VSNKEEFNVS
+202 VNKNEKFDVS
-212 ICTENPKDIYKTAIS
+212 ICTKNPKDIYKTAIS
-227 IGENIGLVQADEA
+227 IGKNIGLVQKDDPQDE
-240 SDEDY
+240 SYNYDEQANLYFKDIEY
-245 SYDDQT
+245 
-251 LMYYKGIDFNE
+251 NE
-262 SLLRLLG
+262 GLLRLLG
-269 ASAYDN
+269 ASSYDN
-275 INKTLL
+275 INITLL
-281 LVVGLVASLVIIPTI
+281 LIVGLVASLVIIATI

-309 RKKQFGILNSIGATK
+309 RKKQFAILNSIGATK
-324 SQVMKLVF
+324 SQIMKFVF

-348 SGTIAIDIVFKVI
+348 SGTVAIDIVFKVI
-361 KTFFKTSVFGELEL
+361 KTFFKTSMFGELDL

-380 PVVLISSTIIILLT
+380 PIVLILSTLVILLT
-394 IFISAIIPAINA
+394 IFISALIPAINA

-450 KGKFRITLFSLIIS
+450 KGKFRITLFSLVIS

-478 IETNQINYGTIT
+478 VEANQINYGSIT
-490 NDLTLYENKLFTKEE
+490 NDLTLYENNLLTKEE

-517 GIKDIAIDKG
+517 GLKDVAIDKG

-541 DLKESLKQ
+541 DLRESLKQ
-549 SGYVDMDN
+549 SRYVDMDN
-557 STYNFIN
+557 SNYNFIN
-564 SRLSTPGDFS
+564 SRLYIPGYFS
-574 ISNIKLSEGKFDKET
+574 ISNIKLSEGKFDRKT

-603 QESLAKKGKVVLTN
+603 QESLAKKGKVVLSN

-625 CTITSYDYDGNESEK
+625 CTITSYDSDGKESAK

-656 NKQYPQTSFGVV
+656 NNQYPETSFGVV
-668 AYDDLIH
+668 AYDDLIPS
-675 LLSIKDDESS
+675 LGITDDKSS
-685 SNSYYVATNQEK
+685 SNLYYVATNQEK

-706 AEENSLSVI
+706 AEENNLSVI

-760 RKREFAV
+760 RKREFAI

-793 LLYGIPIGICL
+793 LLYGIPIGICM

-820 LIPYKS
+820 LIPYKA
-826 ILICIISIFI
+826 ILICVVAIFI

>member
-47 QIRNQIQSN
+47 QMRNEIQSN
-56 GDFYATFFNI
+56 GSFYVTFNNI
-66 NKEKAQ
+66 DKEKAD
-72 IVTKSSGVTRYG
+72 IITKSSGVSEYG
-84 YSQSLG
+84 YKKDLG
-90 GTILGKN
+90 SIILDKKN
-97 KDISLYINAYD
+97 STSIDINVFD
-108 KNKIESYRLTLK
+108 KNTINSFQITLK
-120 EGKYPKN
+120 NGSYPKN
-127 KNEIV
+127 QSEIIV
-132 VSEGLLKHL
+132 TEDLLNKW

-146 DKVIFEVGD
+146 DKITLNLGELIYDDMG
-155 IEYTEGTDIPKLINP
+155 IISKLKNP
-170 QKNTYKIV
+170 QKTTFKIV
-178 GILNKTPLS
+178 GTLDKAP
-187 YNSQLFALAGFDINS
+187 YNSKLFAIAGFDINS
-202 VSNKEEFNVS
+202 VDKNEKFDVS
-212 ICTENPKDIYKTAIS
+212 ICTKNPKDIYKTAIS
-227 IGENIGLVQADEA
+227 IGKNIGLVQKDNPKDE
-240 SDEDY
+240 SYNYDEQANLYFKDIEY
-245 SYDDQT
+245 
-251 LMYYKGIDFNE
+251 NE
-262 SLLRLLG
+262 GLLRLLG
-269 ASAYDN
+269 ASSYSN
-275 INKTLL
+275 INTTLIL
-281 LVVGLVASLVIIPTI
+281 IVGLVASLVIIATI

-361 KTFFKTSVFGELEL
+361 KTFFKTSAFGELEL

-380 PVVLISSTIIILLT
+380 PIVLIISTLVILLT
-394 IFISAIIPAINA
+394 IFISALIPAINA

-478 IETNQINYGTIT
+478 IEANQINYGSIT

-505 VQKTIDELKKIN
+505 VQNTINELKKIN

-541 DLKESLKQ
+541 DLRESLKQ
-549 SGYVDMDN
+549 SDYVDMDN

-574 ISNIKLSEGKFDKET
+574 ISNIKLSEGKFNKET

-625 CTITSYDYDGNESEK
+625 CTVYSYDSDGNEKQK

-656 NKQYPQTSFGVV
+656 NKQYPETSFGVV

-675 LLSIKDDESS
+675 SLGIKDDESS

-715 DSIDEAQKLEQT
+715 DSIDEAQKFEQT

-740 VISLVSVTNIINTI
+740 VISLVSVTNIVNTI

-793 LLYGIPIGICL
+793 LLYGIPIGICM
-804 NVLMNRIL
+804 NVLMNKIL
-812 EGMITVQT
+812 EGVITVQT
-820 LIPYKS
+820 LIPYKA
-826 ILICIISIFI
+826 ILICVVAIFI

>member
-47 QIRNQIQSN
+47 QMRGQIQSS
-56 GDFYATFFNI
+56 GSFYATFTDI
-66 NKEKAQ
+66 DKEKASV
-72 IVTKSSGVTRYG
+72 ITKSSGVSEYG
-84 YSQSLG
+84 YKKNLGSVIWDKKNSTSL
-90 GTILGKN
+90 
-97 KDISLYINAYD
+97 DINVFD
-108 KNKIESYRLTLK
+108 KNTINSFQITLK
-120 EGKYPKN
+120 KGSYPKN
-127 KNEIV
+127 ESELIV
-132 VSEGLLKHL
+132 TQDLLNKW

-146 DKVIFEVGD
+146 DKITLNLGELIYDDMGM
-155 IEYTEGTDIPKLINP
+155 ISKLKNS
-170 QKNTYKIV
+170 QKTTFKIV
-178 GILNKTPLS
+178 GTLDKAP
-187 YNSQLFALAGFDINS
+187 YNSKLFAITGFDINT
-202 VSNKEEFNVS
+202 VNKNEKFDVS
-212 ICTENPKDIYKTAIS
+212 ICTKNPKDIYKTAIS
-227 IGENIGLVQADEA
+227 IGKNIGLVQKDDPQDE
-240 SDEDY
+240 SYNYDEQANLYFKDIEY
-245 SYDDQT
+245 
-251 LMYYKGIDFNE
+251 NE
-262 SLLRLLG
+262 GLLRLLG
-269 ASAYDN
+269 ASSYDN
-275 INKTLL
+275 INITLL
-281 LVVGLVASLVIIPTI
+281 LIVGLVASLVIIATI

-309 RKKQFGILNSIGATK
+309 RKKQFAILNSIGATK
-324 SQVMKLVF
+324 SQIMKFVF

-348 SGTIAIDIVFKVI
+348 SGTVAIDIVFKVI
-361 KTFFKTSVFGELEL
+361 KTFFKTSMFGELDL

-380 PVVLISSTIIILLT
+380 PIVLILSTLVILLT
-394 IFISAIIPAINA
+394 IFISALIPAINA

-450 KGKFRITLFSLIIS
+450 KGKFRITLFSLVIS

-478 IETNQINYGTIT
+478 VEANQINYGSIT
-490 NDLTLYENKLFTKEE
+490 NDLTLYENNLLTKEE

-517 GIKDIAIDKG
+517 GLKDVAIDKG

-541 DLKESLKQ
+541 DLRESLKQ
-549 SGYVDMDN
+549 SRYVDMDN
-557 STYNFIN
+557 SNYNFIN
-564 SRLSTPGDFS
+564 SRLYIPGYFS
-574 ISNIKLSEGKFDKET
+574 ISNIKLSEGKFDRKT

-603 QESLAKKGKVVLTN
+603 QESLAKKGKVVLSN

-625 CTITSYDYDGNESEK
+625 CTITSYDSDGKESAK

-656 NKQYPQTSFGVV
+656 NNQYPETSFGVV
-668 AYDDLIH
+668 AYDDLIPS
-675 LLSIKDDESS
+675 LGITDDKSS
-685 SNSYYVATNQEK
+685 SNLYYVATNQEK

-706 AEENSLSVI
+706 AEENNLSVI

-760 RKREFAV
+760 RKREFAI

-820 LIPYKS
+820 LIPYKA
-826 ILICIISIFI
+826 ILICVVAIFI